1 MGFKYQ
7 YALTSVQF
15 DSSYENAI
23 RFDTRAQQEEYF
35 KVSTLFANAKSVNF
49 DFGNLINTTL
59 VVKVK
64 KAPMELMGFN
74 YLILKDL
81 NENPTHKYVYF
92 FIDKVEYISGGDNDS
107 ETTIRLD
114 LTMDVLNT
122 YMLDIA
128 WDNGALIERASLDR
142 WDKVGNYLHFNLKPD
157 SSFRL
162 DDEGEAKCSKVL
174 AKRENI
180 QVLTPEYES
189 NKEAYDWIA
198 QYVQCWE
205 YVFVDRNHDY
215 ILRKNDQS
223 GTFSLTERYFWNY
236 NMFSKNGS
244 VIIPDYGLMAFPIY
258 KDENHK
264 IRCHFKRN
272 SLQDVDDIYID
283 ISHDGLEGFRD
294 LNNDASYF
302 FGDKYGL
309 MCPLHLKDFTCKIDG
324 DNLIIE
330 GYVPNYPPYG
340 SDSSVNKIFS
350 RNYINCA
357 QTVDNGYK
365 LHGSTIASG
374 RDWFFKGVLIGGKA
388 TPDIPS
394 ETVKYSG
401 FGSPSLYTSNGLIN
415 ASSRYTRAC
424 PRLYSSNYSSVNI
437 KCVGDEVEYS
447 WMDLIAK
454 HNGEWD
460 DGTFSLLYT
469 EVIQPEITKYY
480 VRIKAP
486 YGVYI
491 ESSNYN
497 YSGLVSTAD
506 TSIAIVNSAYA
517 EFLANNKNYWLM
529 SFANALGGGVGG
541 LLDAYHPG
549 HPTESITTTTR
560 DLKAKGGK
568 FRSPTTGR
576 FVGMDSPERPLVGT
590 GFGRTITKTI
600 DKPAW
605 TDWTSIANYGIEVA
619 SNILNTAFTIDNVK
633 ASPSNM
639 KNSTGNGYFT
649 YYTTGF
655 GLYVEAYRALDIDLD
670 RCYQYHYMYGYK
682 YGKFGNVNDFM
693 NIRHYFNYI
702 QADLQNITGKI
713 GYNIPNQ
720 VRDEIKHIFGQGV
733 RLWNVS
739 DKMFDYEVEN
749 YERSLE

>member
-23 RFDTRAQQEEYF
+23 RFDSRAQQEEYF

-59 VVKVK
+59 VVKIK

-92 FIDKVEYISGGDNDS
+92 FIDNVEYISGGDNDS

-114 LTMDVLNT
+114 LTMDVINT

-128 WDNGALIERASLDR
+128 FDDGALIERASLDR
-142 WDKVGNYLHFNLKPD
+142 WLWDKKSDYLYFNFQSQSP
-157 SSFRL
+157 FRL
-162 DDEGEAKCSKVL
+162 DDEGEPKCSKVL
-174 AKRENI
+174 INRENL
-180 QVLTPEYES
+180 QVLSPEYSS
-189 NKEAYDWIA
+189 NRVAYDWIN

-205 YVFVDRNHDY
+205 YVFLDKNHDY
-215 ILRKNDQS
+215 KYRNLY
-223 GTFSLTERYFWNY
+223 GTDSSVGSHPVLSERYYLNY
-236 NMFSKNGS
+236 NMISKEGS
-244 VIIPDYGLMAFPIY
+244 CTIPDYGLLTIPIY
-258 KDENHK
+258 KDQNHK
-264 IRCHFKRN
+264 IVCHFRI
-272 SLQDVDDIYID
+272 DTHDIYTEV
-283 ISHDGLEGFRD
+283 SHDGLAAFRD

-309 MCPLHLKDFTCKIDG
+309 MCPFQLKGFTCRIDG
-324 DNLIIE
+324 NNLVIE
-330 GYVPNYPPYG
+330 GDPSGGIVG
-340 SDSSVNKIFS
+340 TGVQFFTKD
-350 RNYINCA
+350 YINCLP
-357 QTVDNGYK
+357 TYK
-365 LHGSTIASG
+365 NNNYNY
-374 RDWFFKGVLIGGKA
+374 RGVFIGGRGY
-388 TPDIPS
+388 PDIPS
-394 ETVKYSG
+394 ETSKYSG
-401 FGSPSLYTSNGLIN
+401 KGFYNGISRNELISGTGYGIHE
-415 ASSRYTRAC
+415 AMC
-424 PRLYSSNYSSVNI
+424 PRLFSSNYSSVAI

-447 WMDLIAK
+447 WMDLAGWIIK
-454 HNGEWD
+454 EQKYG
-460 DGTFSLLYT
+460 DGKFSLLYT

-491 ESSNYN
+491 EDSNYN

-541 LLDAYHPG
+541 LLDAYHPA
-549 HPTESITTTTR
+549 HPTETIDTITR
-560 DLKAKGGK
+560 DLKSKGGR
-568 FRSPTTGR
+568 FRSPKTGR

-590 GFGRTITKTI
+590 GFGREVTKTI
-600 DKPAW
+600 TKPAW
-605 TDWTSIANYGIEVA
+605 TDWSSVAGYGIKVA
-619 SNILNTAFTIDNVK
+619 TGVLNSAFTIANVK

-655 GLYVEAYRALDIDLD
+655 GLYVEAYMALDIDID
-670 RCYQYHYMYGYK
+670 RCCQYHHMYGYK
-682 YGKFGNVNDFM
+682 YGKFGNVNDFI
-693 NIRHYFNYI
+693 NIRKYFNYI

-733 RLWNVS
+733 RFWNVT
-739 DKMFDYEVEN
+739 DHIFDYYETGNN

>member
-59 VVKVK
+59 VIKVK
-64 KAPMELMGFN
+64 KAPMELMGYN

-81 NENPTHKYVYF
+81 NQNPTHKYIYF

-107 ETTIRLD
+107 DTTIRLD

-128 WDNGALIERASLDR
+128 FDDGALIERASLDR
-142 WDKVGNYLHFNLKPD
+142 WDDTDHIFAYYNLEPD
-157 SSFRL
+157 SPFRL

-174 AKRENI
+174 INRENL
-180 QVLTPEYES
+180 QVLSSDYES
-189 NKEAYDWIA
+189 NKKAYDWIA

-205 YVFVDRNHDY
+205 YVFLDKNHDY
-215 ILRKNDQS
+215 AYLNFNTYAKIFLSQ
-223 GTFSLTERYFWNY
+223 RYYFNY
-236 NMFSKNGS
+236 NMFSKEGS
-244 VIIPDYGLMAFPIY
+244 GTIPDYGLLAVPIY

-264 IRCHFKRN
+264 IRCHFKKG
-272 SLQDVDDIYID
+272 VDDINID
-283 ISHDGLEGFRD
+283 VSHDGLVAFRN

-302 FGDKYGL
+302 FTDKYGL
-309 MCPLHLKDFTCKIDG
+309 MCPLHLKGFTCR
-324 DNLIIE
+324 IE
-330 GYVPNYPPYG
+330 GNNLVIEGDPNSDVG
-340 SDSSVNKIFS
+340 SFGSQFFS
-350 RNYINCA
+350 KNYINCL
-357 QTVDNGYK
+357 QTERYGTGNYNC
-365 LHGSTIASG
+365 
-374 RDWFFKGVLIGGKA
+374 KGVFIGGRA
-388 TPDIPS
+388 FPDVPS
-394 ETVKYSG
+394 ETAKYSG
-401 FGSPSLYTSNGLIN
+401 KGYKNKFSRFDLLHATSRDN
-415 ASSRYTRAC
+415 RAC
-424 PRLYSSNYSSVNI
+424 PRLLSSNYSSVAI

-447 WMDLIAK
+447 WMDLSGMRD
-454 HNGEWD
+454 NVWD
-460 DGTFSLLYT
+460 DGKFSLLYT

-491 ESSNYN
+491 EDSNYN

-541 LLDAYHPG
+541 LLDAYHPA
-549 HPTESITTTTR
+549 HPTETIHTITR
-560 DLKAKGGK
+560 DLKAKGGR

-590 GFGRTITKTI
+590 GFGREVTKTI
-600 DKPAW
+600 TKPAW
-605 TDWTSIANYGIEVA
+605 TDWTSVVSYGIGVA

-633 ASPSNM
+633 ASPSNL

-649 YYTTGF
+649 YYTSGF
-655 GLYVEAYRALDIDLD
+655 GLYVEAYEALGIDLD

-702 QADLQNITGKI
+702 QADLQNIAGKT

-739 DKMFDYEVEN
+739 DKMFNYDVEN

>member
-1 MGFKYQ
+1 MLMGFKYQ

-23 RFDTRAQQEEYF
+23 RFDNRAQQEEYF
-35 KVSTLFANAKSVNF
+35 NVSTLFANAKSVNF

-59 VVKVK
+59 VIKVK
-64 KAPMELMGFN
+64 KAPMELMGYN

-81 NENPTHKYVYF
+81 NQNPTHRYIYF

-107 ETTIRLD
+107 DTTIRLD

-142 WDKVGNYLHFNLKPD
+142 WDNGTSSSLFLNYNLEPD
-157 SSFRL
+157 SPFRL

-174 AKRENI
+174 INRENL
-180 QVLTPEYES
+180 QVLSSDYSS
-189 NKEAYDWIA
+189 NKAAYDWIN

-205 YVFVDRNHDY
+205 YVFLDKNHDY
-215 ILRKNDQS
+215 TYKNLYINQNPVLS
-223 GTFSLTERYFWNY
+223 KRYFFNY
-236 NMFSKNGS
+236 NMFSKEGS
-244 VIIPDYGLMAFPIY
+244 ITIPDYGLMAVPIY
-258 KDENHK
+258 KDQNHK
-264 IRCHFKRN
+264 IVCHF
-272 SLQDVDDIYID
+272 SVDNNDIYTEV
-283 ISHDGLEGFRD
+283 SHDGLVAFRN

-302 FGDKYGL
+302 FTDKYGL
-309 MCPLHLKDFTCKIDG
+309 MCPLHLKGFTCRIEGNNLVIDG
-324 DNLIIE
+324 EPSGGVVGTGVQFFTKD
-330 GYVPNYPPYG
+330 
-340 SDSSVNKIFS
+340 
-350 RNYINCA
+350 YINCL
-357 QTVDNGYK
+357 QTEKYGNYNY
-365 LHGSTIASG
+365 
-374 RDWFFKGVLIGGKA
+374 KGVFIGGKGY
-388 TPDIPS
+388 PDIPS
-394 ETVKYSG
+394 ETSKYSG
-401 FGSPSLYTSNGLIN
+401 RGYENQFLYASIRLATSRN
-415 ASSRYTRAC
+415 TRAC
-424 PRLYSSNYSSVNI
+424 PRLLSSNYSSVNI

-447 WMDLIAK
+447 WMDLSAK
-454 HNGEWD
+454 HNNKWD
-460 DGTFSLLYT
+460 DGKFSLLYT

-486 YGVYI
+486 YGVYTAD
-491 ESSNYN
+491 SNYN

-506 TSIAIVNSAYA
+506 TSVAIVNSAYA

-541 LLDAYHPG
+541 LLDAYHPA
-549 HPTESITTTTR
+549 HPTETIKTTTR

-568 FRSPTTGR
+568 FRSPTTGK

-590 GFGRTITKTI
+590 GFGREVTKTI
-600 DKPAW
+600 TKPAW
-605 TDWTSIANYGIEVA
+605 TDWTSVASYGVGVA
-619 SNILNTAFTIDNVK
+619 SNVLNSAFTIANVK

-655 GLYVEAYRALDIDLD
+655 GLYVEAYQALDIDLD

-682 YGKFGNVNDFM
+682 YGKFGNVNDFI
-693 NIRHYFNYI
+693 NIRKYFNYI

-739 DKMFDYEVEN
+739 DKMFNYDMEN

>member
-15 DSSYENAI
+15 DSSYENAV

-59 VVKVK
+59 VIKVK
-64 KAPMELMGFN
+64 KAPMELMGYN

-81 NENPTHKYVYF
+81 NQNPTHKYIYF

-107 ETTIRLD
+107 DTTIRLD

-128 WDNGALIERASLDR
+128 WDDGALIERASLDR
-142 WDKVGNYLHFNLKPD
+142 WDDTDNIFAYYNLEPD
-157 SSFRL
+157 SPFRL

-174 AKRENI
+174 INRENL
-180 QVLTPEYES
+180 QVLSSEYSS
-189 NKEAYDWIA
+189 NKKAYDWIN
-198 QYVQCWE
+198 QNVQCWE
-205 YVFVDRNHDY
+205 YVFLDKNHDY
-215 ILRKNDQS
+215 SYKNLYTIQNPVLS
-223 GTFSLTERYFWNY
+223 KRYFFNY
-236 NMFSKNGS
+236 NMFSKEGS
-244 VIIPDYGLMAFPIY
+244 VTIPDYGLLAVPIY
-258 KDENHK
+258 KDQNHK
-264 IRCHFKRN
+264 IVCHF
-272 SLQDVDDIYID
+272 SVDNNDIYTEV
-283 ISHDGLEGFRD
+283 SHDGLVAFRN

-302 FGDKYGL
+302 FIDKYGL
-309 MCPLHLKDFTCKIDG
+309 MCPLHLKGFTCRIEGNNLVIDG
-324 DNLIIE
+324 E
-330 GYVPNYPPYG
+330 P
-340 SDSSVNKIFS
+340 SDGVVATGVQFFTKD
-350 RNYINCA
+350 YINCL
-357 QTVDNGYK
+357 QTEKYGNYNY
-365 LHGSTIASG
+365 
-374 RDWFFKGVLIGGKA
+374 KGVFIGGKA

-394 ETVKYSG
+394 ETAKYSG
-401 FGSPSLYTSNGLIN
+401 KGFKNKFSRFDLLHTTSRN
-415 ASSRYTRAC
+415 TRAC
-424 PRLYSSNYSSVNI
+424 PRLLSSNYSSVNI

-447 WMDLIAK
+447 WMDLSGK
-454 HNGEWD
+454 RDNVWD
-460 DGTFSLLYT
+460 DGKFSLLYT

-491 ESSNYN
+491 EDSNYN

-541 LLDAYHPG
+541 LLDAYHPD
-549 HPTESITTTTR
+549 HPIETIDTITR
-560 DLKAKGGK
+560 DLKAKGGR
-568 FRSPTTGR
+568 FRSPKTGR
-576 FVGMDSPERPLVGT
+576 FVGMDSPERPLIGT
-590 GFGRTITKTI
+590 GFGREVTKTI
-600 DKPAW
+600 TKPAW
-605 TDWTSIANYGIEVA
+605 TDWTSVAGYGIKVA
-619 SNILNTAFTIDNVK
+619 TGVLNSAFTIANVK

-702 QADLQNITGKI
+702 QADLQNITGKT

-739 DKMFDYEVEN
+739 DKMFDYDVEN

>member
-59 VVKVK
+59 VIKVK
-64 KAPMELMGFN
+64 KAPMELMGYN

-81 NENPTHKYVYF
+81 NQNPTHKYIYF

-107 ETTIRLD
+107 DTTIRLD

-128 WDNGALIERASLDR
+128 WDDGALIERASLDR
-142 WDKVGNYLHFNLKPD
+142 WLWDKKTDYLYYNFQSGSP
-157 SSFRL
+157 FRL

-174 AKRENI
+174 INRENL
-180 QVLTPEYES
+180 QVLSSEYSS
-189 NKEAYDWIA
+189 NKEAYDWIN
-198 QYVQCWE
+198 QNVQCWE
-205 YVFVDRNHDY
+205 YVFLDKNHEY
-215 ILRKNDQS
+215 YYRTYTQS
-223 GTFSLTERYFWNY
+223 GNATMAGQTWLLNY
-236 NMFSKNGS
+236 NMFSKEGS
-244 VIIPDYGLMAFPIY
+244 VTIPDYGLMAVPIY
-258 KDENHK
+258 KDQYHK
-264 IRCHFKRN
+264 IRCHFKKSN
-272 SLQDVDDIYID
+272 FDIYINV
-283 ISHDGLEGFRD
+283 SHDGLIAFRN

-302 FGDKYGL
+302 FTDKYGL
-309 MCPLHLKDFTCKIDG
+309 MCPLHLDGITCKIVGND
-324 DNLIIE
+324 LVIE
-330 GYVPNYPPYG
+330 GNPVGPAIGGNVMFSSNYL
-340 SDSSVNKIFS
+340 
-350 RNYINCA
+350 NCM
-357 QTVDNGYK
+357 QTEDNGWTSSSY
-365 LHGSTIASG
+365 T
-374 RDWFFKGVLIGGKA
+374 FKGVFIGGRA
-388 TPDIPS
+388 FPDIPS
-394 ETVKYSG
+394 ETAKYSG
-401 FGSPSLYTSNGLIN
+401 KGFTNGISRKELISNPG
-415 ASSRYTRAC
+415 YGTPEGMC
-424 PRLYSSNYSSVNI
+424 PRLYSSNYSSVVV
-437 KCVGDEVEYS
+437 KCVGDEIEYS
-447 WMDLIAK
+447 WMDLGGWIIK
-454 HNGEWD
+454 EQKYG
-460 DGTFSLLYT
+460 DGKFSLLYT

-491 ESSNYN
+491 EDSNYN

-517 EFLANNKNYWLM
+517 QFLANNKNYWLM
-529 SFANALGGGVGG
+529 SFANALGGGVSG

-568 FRSPTTGR
+568 FRSPTTGK

-590 GFGRTITKTI
+590 GFGRDVTKTI
-600 DKPAW
+600 TKPAW
-605 TDWTSIANYGIEVA
+605 TDWTSVASYGVGVA
-619 SNILNTAFTIDNVK
+619 SNVLNSAFTISNVK
-633 ASPSNM
+633 ASPSNI

-655 GLYVEAYRALDIDLD
+655 GLYVEAYQALDIDID
-670 RCYQYHYMYGYK
+670 RCCQYHHMYGYK
-682 YGKFGNVNDFM
+682 YGKFGNVNDFI
-693 NIRHYFNYI
+693 NIRKYFNYV

-733 RLWNVS
+733 RFWNVT
-739 DKMFDYEVEN
+739 DHMFDFYETGNN

>member
-81 NENPTHKYVYF
+81 NQNPTHRYVYF

-107 ETTIRLD
+107 DTTIRLD

-142 WDKVGNYLHFNLKPD
+142 WDNINGYLYYNLKPD
-157 SSFRL
+157 SPFRL

-174 AKRENI
+174 INRENL
-180 QVLTPEYES
+180 QVLSSDYDISSVTSLY
-189 NKEAYDWIA
+189 YDWINE
-198 QYVQCWE
+198 YVQCWE
-205 YVFVDRNHDY
+205 YVFLDKNHSY
-215 ILRKNDQS
+215 
-223 GTFSLTERYFWNY
+223 TFKSPFQNTNANMDGQLYLLNY
-236 NMFSKNGS
+236 NMFSKEG
-244 VIIPDYGLMAFPIY
+244 VDTIPDYGLLAVPIY
-258 KDENHK
+258 KDQNHK
-264 IRCHFKRN
+264 IRCHFKTGDN
-272 SLQDVDDIYID
+272 KDIYID
-283 ISHDGLEGFRD
+283 VSHDGLSAFRA
-294 LNNDASYF
+294 LNNDVSYF

-309 MCPLHLKDFTCKIDG
+309 MCPLHLEGITCSIVG
-324 DNLIIE
+324 DNLVIE
-330 GYVPNYPPYG
+330 GDPSTN
-340 SDSSVNKIFS
+340 NLFTNNAMFS
-350 RNYINCA
+350 KNYIHCM
-357 QTVDNGYK
+357 QTENNDFDTHSYY
-365 LHGSTIASG
+365 
-374 RDWFFKGVLIGGKA
+374 FKGVFIGGRSF
-388 TPDIPS
+388 PDIPS
-394 ETVKYSG
+394 KTSQYSG
-401 FGSPSLYTSNGLIN
+401 KGYYSPVISQFSLVN
-415 ASSRYTRAC
+415 ATSRYTRAC
-424 PRLYSSNYSSVNI
+424 PRLLSSNYSGVVV
-437 KCVGDEVEYS
+437 KCVGDELEYS
-447 WMDLIAK
+447 WMDLSAK
-454 HNGEWD
+454 HDNKWD
-460 DGTFSLLYT
+460 DGKFSLLYT

-491 ESSNYN
+491 EDSNYN

-529 SFANALGGGVGG
+529 SFANALGGGVSG
-541 LLDAYHPG
+541 LLDAYHPA
-549 HPTESITTTTR
+549 HPIETIETTSR
-560 DLKAKGGK
+560 DLKAKGGR
-568 FRSPTTGR
+568 FRSPTTGK

-590 GFGRTITKTI
+590 GFGRDVTKTI
-600 DKPAW
+600 TKPAW
-605 TDWTSIANYGIEVA
+605 TDWTSVASYGVGVA
-619 SNILNTAFTIDNVK
+619 SNVLNSAFTIANVK

-655 GLYVEAYRALDIDLD
+655 GLYVEAYSALDIDLD

-693 NIRHYFNYI
+693 NIRHYFNYV
-702 QADLQNITGKI
+702 QADLQNITGKT

-739 DKMFDYEVEN
+739 DKMFDYDVEN

>member
-64 KAPMELMGFN
+64 KAPMELMGYN

-81 NENPTHKYVYF
+81 NQNPTHRYIYF
-92 FIDKVEYISGGDNDS
+92 FIDKVEYISGGDNVSD
-107 ETTIRLD
+107 TTIRLD

-142 WDKVGNYLHFNLKPD
+142 WDNINGYLYYNLKPD
-157 SSFRL
+157 SPFRL

-174 AKRENI
+174 INRENL
-180 QVLTPEYES
+180 QVLNSDYDISSGTS
-189 NKEAYDWIA
+189 LWYDWIN

-205 YVFVDRNHDY
+205 YVFLDKNHQY
-215 ILRKNDQS
+215 AYRATTQNAHNNLSQAW
-223 GTFSLTERYFWNY
+223 LLNY
-236 NMFSKNGS
+236 NMFSKEGTDT
-244 VIIPDYGLMAFPIY
+244 IPDYGLLVVPIY
-258 KDENHK
+258 KDPNHK
-264 IRCHFKRN
+264 IRCHFKYGN
-272 SLQDVDDIYID
+272 KDIYID
-283 ISHDGLEGFRD
+283 VSHDGLSAFRGA
-294 LNNDASYF
+294 NNDASYF

-309 MCPLHLKDFTCKIDG
+309 MCPLYLEGTTCSIEG

-330 GYVPNYPPYG
+330 GDP
-340 SDSSVNKIFS
+340 SDTNPVTSTAIFTK
-350 RNYINCA
+350 NYINCM
-357 QTVDNGYK
+357 QTEDNGYT
-365 LHGSTIASG
+365 STSYS
-374 RDWFFKGVLIGGKA
+374 FKGIFIGGRA
-388 TPDIPS
+388 FPDIPS
-394 ETVKYSG
+394 KTAQYSG
-401 FGSPSLYTSNGLIN
+401 KGYYSPVISQFSLVN
-415 ASSRYTRAC
+415 ATSRYTRAC
-424 PRLYSSNYSSVNI
+424 PRLLSSNYSGVVI
-437 KCVGDEVEYS
+437 KCVGDELEYS
-447 WMDLIAK
+447 WLDLSAK
-454 HNGEWD
+454 HNDKWD
-460 DGTFSLLYT
+460 DGKFSLLYT

-491 ESSNYN
+491 EDSNYN

-529 SFANALGGGVGG
+529 SFANALGGGVSG
-541 LLDAYHPG
+541 LLDAYHPA
-549 HPTESITTTTR
+549 HPTETIETTTR

-568 FRSPTTGR
+568 FRSPTTGK

-590 GFGRTITKTI
+590 GFGRDVTKTI
-600 DKPAW
+600 TKPAW
-605 TDWTSIANYGIEVA
+605 TDWTSVASYGVGVA
-619 SNILNTAFTIDNVK
+619 SNVFNSAFTIANVK

-655 GLYVEAYRALDIDLD
+655 GLYVEAYSALDIDLD

-682 YGKFGNVNDFM
+682 YGKFGNINDFM

>member
-59 VVKVK
+59 VIKVK
-64 KAPMELMGFN
+64 KSPMELMGYN

-81 NENPTHKYVYF
+81 NVNPTHKYIYF

-107 ETTIRLD
+107 DTTIRLD

-142 WDKVGNYLHFNLKPD
+142 WDKVGGVLHFNLDFD
-157 SSFRL
+157 SPFRL
-162 DDEGEAKCSKVL
+162 DDEGEAKCSKIL
-174 AKRENI
+174 QNRENLR
-180 QVLTPEYES
+180 VLSSDYKS
-189 NKEAYDWIA
+189 NKEVYDWIA

-205 YVFVDRNHDY
+205 YVFIDRKHDY
-215 ILRKNDQS
+215 TLRKNDQS
-223 GTFSLTERYFWNY
+223 GTFSLTDRYFLNY
-236 NMFSKNGS
+236 NMFSREGS
-244 VIIPDYGLMAFPIY
+244 SIIPDYGLLSFPIY
-258 KDENHK
+258 KDQKHK
-264 IRCHFKRN
+264 IRCHFKRF
-272 SLQDVDDIYID
+272 STYDVDDIYIEV
-283 ISHDGLEGFRD
+283 SHDGLEGFRS

-309 MCPLHLKDFTCKIDG
+309 MCPLHLKDFTCKIEG
-324 DNLIIE
+324 DNLTIE
-330 GYVPNYPPYG
+330 GYVPMYAPYD
-340 SDSSVNKIFS
+340 SASSVNRIFT
-350 RNYINCA
+350 RNYLNCA
-357 QTVDNGYK
+357 QTADNGYK
-365 LHGSTIASG
+365 FHGNTLATG
-374 RDWFFKGVLIGGKA
+374 RDWFFKGVFIGGKSF
-388 TPDIPS
+388 PDIPS
-394 ETVKYSG
+394 ETTKYSG
-401 FGSPSLYTSNGLIN
+401 FTSPGIYYPELLIN
-415 ASSRYTRAC
+415 ASSRDISAC
-424 PRLYSSNYSSVNI
+424 PRLYSSNYSSVVI

-454 HNGEWD
+454 RNGEWD
-460 DGTFSLLYT
+460 DGAFSLLYT

-486 YGVYI
+486 RGVYS
-491 ESSNYN
+491 EASNYN

-529 SFANALGGGVGG
+529 SFANALGGGAGG

-568 FRSPTTGR
+568 FRSSTTGK

-590 GFGRTITKTI
+590 GFGRDVTKTI
-600 DKPAW
+600 TKPAW
-605 TDWTSIANYGIEVA
+605 TDWTSVVSYGIGVA
-619 SNILNTAFTIDNVK
+619 ANLLNSAFTISNVK

-655 GLYVEAYRALDIDLD
+655 GLYVEAYQAMRIDLA
-670 RCYQYHYMYGYK
+670 RGYQYHYMYGYK
-682 YGKFGNVNDFM
+682 YGKFGNVGDFM

-702 QADLQNITGKI
+702 QADLQNITGKT

-739 DKMFDYEVEN
+739 DRMFDYEVEN
-749 YERSLE
+749 YERNLE

>member
-92 FIDKVEYISGGDNDS
+92 FIDKVEYISGGDNVSD
-107 ETTIRLD
+107 TTIRLD

-142 WDKVGNYLHFNLKPD
+142 WDNTDNIFAYYNLGPD
-157 SSFRL
+157 SPFRL

-174 AKRENI
+174 INRENL
-180 QVLTPEYES
+180 QVLGSAYSS
-189 NKEAYDWIA
+189 NKEAYDWIN
-198 QYVQCWE
+198 QNVQCWE
-205 YVFVDRNHDY
+205 YVFVDKNHGY
-215 ILRKNDQS
+215 KYVSASHSNDD
-223 GTFSLTERYFWNY
+223 GATLTSLWLLNY
-236 NMFSKNGS
+236 NMFSKQGTDT
-244 VIIPDYGLMAFPIY
+244 IPDYGLLAIPIY

-264 IRCHFKRN
+264 IRCHFKIN
-272 SLQDVDDIYID
+272 AFDINIDV
-283 ISHDGLEGFRD
+283 SHDGLSAFRYR
-294 LNNDASYF
+294 NNDASYF

-309 MCPLHLKDFTCKIDG
+309 MCPLHLEGITCRIDG
-324 DNLIIE
+324 NYLILE
-330 GYVPNYPPYG
+330 GDGVDA
-340 SDSSVNKIFS
+340 SFDEKIFS
-350 RNYINCA
+350 KNYINCM
-357 QTVDNGYK
+357 QTEHNG
-365 LHGSTIASG
+365 GSA
-374 RDWFFKGVLIGGKA
+374 DQFVYYYKGVFIGGRA
-388 TPDIPS
+388 FPDIPS
-394 ETVKYSG
+394 ETAKYSG
-401 FGSPSLYTSNGLIN
+401 KGYKNKFSRFDLKHATSRDN
-415 ASSRYTRAC
+415 RAC
-424 PRLYSSNYSSVNI
+424 PRLLSSNYSSVNI

-447 WMDLIAK
+447 WMDLSGSRD
-454 HNGEWD
+454 NVWD
-460 DGTFSLLYT
+460 DGKFSLLYT

-491 ESSNYN
+491 EDSNYN

-590 GFGRTITKTI
+590 GYGSTITKTI
-600 DKPAW
+600 NKPAW
-605 TDWTSIANYGIEVA
+605 TDWTSVASYGIGVA

>member
-81 NENPTHKYVYF
+81 NQNPTHRYVYF

-107 ETTIRLD
+107 DTTIRLD

-142 WDKVGNYLHFNLKPD
+142 WDKGGTNFYLYYNLGPD
-157 SSFRL
+157 SPFRL

-174 AKRENI
+174 INRENL
-180 QVLTPEYES
+180 QVLSSQYSS
-189 NKEAYDWIA
+189 NKEAYDWIN
-198 QYVQCWE
+198 QNVQCWE
-205 YVFVDRNHDY
+205 YVFLD
-215 ILRKNDQS
+215 KNQTYAFPNFNTDDIVYLQGS
-223 GTFSLTERYFWNY
+223 SRFYWNY
-236 NMFSKNGS
+236 NMFSKEGS
-244 VIIPDYGLMAFPIY
+244 CTIPDYGLLTIPIY
-258 KDENHK
+258 KDQNHK
-264 IRCHFKRN
+264 IICRFNVKAEGN
-272 SLQDVDDIYID
+272 INVVVNIEV
-283 ISHDGLEGFRD
+283 SHDGLAAFRNH
-294 LNNDASYF
+294 NNDATYF
-302 FGDKYGL
+302 FADKYGL
-309 MCPLHLKDFTCKIDG
+309 MCPLLLDGFTCKIEG
-324 DNLIIE
+324 NNLVIE
-330 GYVPNYPPYG
+330 GDPNTPYG
-340 SDSSVNKIFS
+340 FLGNQFFS
-350 RNYINCA
+350 KNYINCL
-357 QTVDNGYK
+357 QTEK
-365 LHGSTIASG
+365 ISG
-374 RDWFFKGVLIGGKA
+374 KKYDCKGVFIGGKA

-394 ETVKYSG
+394 ETAKYSG
-401 FGSPSLYTSNGLIN
+401 LGYENQFLQASIRLATSRN
-415 ASSRYTRAC
+415 TRAC
-424 PRLYSSNYSSVNI
+424 PRLLSSNYSSVNI
-437 KCVGDEVEYS
+437 KCVGDELEYS
-447 WMDLIAK
+447 WMDLSAK
-454 HNGEWD
+454 HNNKWD
-460 DGTFSLLYT
+460 NGKFSLLYT

-491 ESSNYN
+491 EDSNYN

-506 TSIAIVNSAYA
+506 TSIAIVNSTYA

-529 SFANALGGGVGG
+529 SFANALGGGVSG

-549 HPTESITTTTR
+549 HPTETIDTITR
-560 DLKAKGGK
+560 DLKAKGGR
-568 FRSPTTGR
+568 FRSPKTGR

-590 GFGRTITKTI
+590 GFGREVTKTI
-600 DKPAW
+600 TKPAW
-605 TDWTSIANYGIEVA
+605 TDWTSVASYGINVA
-619 SNILNTAFTIDNVK
+619 TGVLNSAFTIDNVK

-693 NIRHYFNYI
+693 NIRHYFNYV
-702 QADLQNITGKI
+702 QADLQNITGKT

-739 DKMFDYEVEN
+739 DKMFDYDVEN

>member
-35 KVSTLFANAKSVNF
+35 NVSTLFANAKSVNF

-59 VVKVK
+59 VIKVK

-81 NENPTHKYVYF
+81 NQNPTHRYIYF
-92 FIDKVEYISGGDNDS
+92 FIDNVEYISGGDNDS
-107 ETTIRLD
+107 DTTIRLD

-128 WDNGALIERASLDR
+128 WDDGALIERASLDR
-142 WDKVGNYLHFNLKPD
+142 WDKIGVYLHFNLKPD
-157 SSFRL
+157 SPFRL

-174 AKRENI
+174 INRENL
-180 QVLTPEYES
+180 QVLGSDYSS
-189 NKEAYDWIA
+189 NKEAYDWIN

-205 YVFVDRNHDY
+205 YVFLDKNHDY
-215 ILRKNDQS
+215 SYRNFDTYASMFLSQ
-223 GTFSLTERYFWNY
+223 RYYFNY
-236 NMFSKNGS
+236 NMFSKEGS
-244 VIIPDYGLMAFPIY
+244 NTIPDYGLLAVPIY
-258 KDENHK
+258 NDKNHK
-264 IRCHFKRN
+264 IRCHFKKGVTDIN
-272 SLQDVDDIYID
+272 IDV
-283 ISHDGLEGFRD
+283 SHDGLAGFRN

-302 FGDKYGL
+302 FADKYGL
-309 MCPLHLKDFTCKIDG
+309 MCPLHLKGFTCR
-324 DNLIIE
+324 IE
-330 GYVPNYPPYG
+330 GNNLVIEGEPNTESG
-340 SDSSVNKIFS
+340 SFGSQFFS
-350 RNYINCA
+350 KNYINCL
-357 QTVDNGYK
+357 QTELVEGDNQHRYC
-365 LHGSTIASG
+365 
-374 RDWFFKGVLIGGKA
+374 KGVFIGGIGY
-388 TPDIPS
+388 PDIPS

-401 FGSPSLYTSNGLIN
+401 KGYEDTVYTKFAIVQ
-415 ASSRYTRAC
+415 ASSRWTRAC
-424 PRLYSSNYSSVNI
+424 PRLLSSNYSSVNI

-447 WMDLIAK
+447 WMDLSAK
-454 HNGEWD
+454 HNDKWD
-460 DGTFSLLYT
+460 DGRFSLLYT

-486 YGVYI
+486 YGVYV
-491 ESSNYN
+491 EDSNYN

-541 LLDAYHPG
+541 LLDAYHPA
-549 HPTESITTTTR
+549 HPIASITTTTR

-568 FRSPTTGR
+568 YRSPKTGR
-576 FVGMDSPERPLVGT
+576 FVGMDSPERPLVAT
-590 GFGRTITKTI
+590 GFGREVAKTIT
-600 DKPAW
+600 KPAW
-605 TDWTSIANYGIEVA
+605 TDWTSVASYGIGVA
-619 SNILNTAFTIDNVK
+619 SNVLNSAFTIDNVK

-702 QADLQNITGKI
+702 QADLQNITGKT

-739 DKMFDYEVEN
+739 DKMFNYDMEN

>member
-35 KVSTLFANAKSVNF
+35 KVSTLFANAKNVNF

-59 VVKVK
+59 VIKVK
-64 KAPMELMGFN
+64 KSPMELMGYN

-81 NENPTHKYVYF
+81 NPNPTHRYIYF

-107 ETTIRLD
+107 DTTIRLD

-128 WDNGALIERASLDR
+128 WDNGALIERASLNR
-142 WDKVGNYLHFNLKPD
+142 WDDTGGGLYYNLKPD
-157 SSFRL
+157 SPFRL
-162 DDEGEAKCSKVL
+162 DDEGEPKCSKVL
-174 AKRENI
+174 IHRENL
-180 QVLTPEYES
+180 QVLSSQYSS
-189 NKEAYDWIA
+189 NKEAYDWIN

-205 YVFVDRNHDY
+205 YVFLDKNHAY
-215 ILRKNDQS
+215 TYKNLYVNQNPVLS
-223 GTFSLTERYFWNY
+223 KTYFFNY
-236 NMFSKNGS
+236 NMFSKEGS
-244 VIIPDYGLMAFPIY
+244 CTIPDYGLLAVPIY
-258 KDENHK
+258 KDQNHK
-264 IRCHFKRN
+264 IVCHFKIDN
-272 SLQDVDDIYID
+272 HDIYTEV
-283 ISHDGLEGFRD
+283 SHDGLVAFRN

-302 FGDKYGL
+302 FADKYGV
-309 MCPLHLKDFTCKIDG
+309 MCPLHLKGFTCRIEGNNLVIDG
-324 DNLIIE
+324 E
-330 GYVPNYPPYG
+330 P
-340 SDSSVNKIFS
+340 SDGVVATGVQFFTKG
-350 RNYINCA
+350 YINCL
-357 QTVDNGYK
+357 QTEKYANYNY
-365 LHGSTIASG
+365 
-374 RDWFFKGVLIGGKA
+374 KGVFIGGRA
-388 TPDIPS
+388 FPDIPS
-394 ETVKYSG
+394 ETAKYSG
-401 FGSPSLYTSNGLIN
+401 SGYPKPYFKYQFLNADSNV
-415 ASSRYTRAC
+415 YTRAC
-424 PRLYSSNYSSVNI
+424 PRLLSSNYSSVVV
-437 KCVGDEVEYS
+437 KCVGDELEYS
-447 WMDLIAK
+447 WMDLSGK
-454 HNGEWD
+454 RDNLWE
-460 DGTFSLLYT
+460 DGKFSLLYT

-486 YGVYI
+486 YGVYTADT
-491 ESSNYN
+491 NYN

-541 LLDAYHPG
+541 LLDAYHPA
-549 HPTESITTTTR
+549 HPIETIDTITR

-576 FVGMDSPERPLVGT
+576 FVGMDSSERPLVGT
-590 GFGRTITKTI
+590 GLGREVTKTI
-600 DKPAW
+600 TKPAW
-605 TDWTSIANYGIEVA
+605 TDWTSVAGYGIKVA
-619 SNILNTAFTIDNVK
+619 TGVLNSAFTIANIK

-655 GLYVEAYRALDIDLD
+655 GLYVEAYQALDIDLD
-670 RCYQYHYMYGYK
+670 RCYQYHFMYGYK
-682 YGKFGNVNDFM
+682 YGKFGNVNYFM
-693 NIRHYFNYI
+693 NIRHYFNYV
-702 QADLQNITGKI
+702 QADLQNITGKT

-739 DKMFDYEVEN
+739 DKMFDYDVEN

>member
-1 MGFKYQ
+1 MLMGFKYQ
-7 YALTSVQF
+7 YALTSVPF

-23 RFDTRAQQEEYF
+23 RFDSRAQQEEYF
-35 KVSTLFANAKSVNF
+35 KVSTLFVNAKSVNF

-81 NENPTHKYVYF
+81 NQNPTHKYIYF

-107 ETTIRLD
+107 DTTIRLD

-128 WDNGALIERASLDR
+128 FDDGALIERASLDR
-142 WDKVGNYLHFNLKPD
+142 WDDTDNIFVYYNLEPD

-174 AKRENI
+174 INRENL
-180 QVLTPEYES
+180 QVLSSEYSS
-189 NKEAYDWIA
+189 NKKAYDWIN
-198 QYVQCWE
+198 QNVQCWE
-205 YVFVDRNHDY
+205 YVFLDKNHDY
-215 ILRKNDQS
+215 TYKNLYIGQKPV
-223 GTFSLTERYFWNY
+223 LNRRYFLNY
-236 NMFSKNGS
+236 NMFSKEGS
-244 VIIPDYGLMAFPIY
+244 VTIPDYGLMAVPIY
-258 KDENHK
+258 KDQNHK
-264 IRCHFKRN
+264 IVCHF
-272 SLQDVDDIYID
+272 SVDNNDIYTEV
-283 ISHDGLEGFRD
+283 SHDGLDAFRN

-302 FGDKYGL
+302 FTDKYGL
-309 MCPLHLKDFTCKIDG
+309 MCPLHLKGFTCRIEGNNLVIDG
-324 DNLIIE
+324 EPSGGVE
-330 GYVPNYPPYG
+330 GTGVQFFTK
-340 SDSSVNKIFS
+340 DF
-350 RNYINCA
+350 INCL
-357 QTVDNGYK
+357 QTEKYGDYNY
-365 LHGSTIASG
+365 
-374 RDWFFKGVLIGGKA
+374 RGVFIGGRA
-388 TPDIPS
+388 FPDIPS
-394 ETVKYSG
+394 ETAKYSG
-401 FGSPSLYTSNGLIN
+401 KGYKNKFSRSDLIYATSRN
-415 ASSRYTRAC
+415 TRAC
-424 PRLYSSNYSSVNI
+424 PRLLSSNYSSVNI

-447 WMDLIAK
+447 WMDLSGMRD
-454 HNGEWD
+454 NVWD
-460 DGTFSLLYT
+460 DGKFSLLYT

-491 ESSNYN
+491 EDSNYN
-497 YSGLVSTAD
+497 YSGLISTAD

-529 SFANALGGGVGG
+529 SFANALGGGVSG
-541 LLDAYHPG
+541 LLDAYHPA
-549 HPTESITTTTR
+549 HPFETIDTITR
-560 DLKAKGGK
+560 DLKAKGGR
-568 FRSPTTGR
+568 FRSPKTGR

-590 GFGRTITKTI
+590 GFGREVTKTI
-600 DKPAW
+600 TKPAW
-605 TDWTSIANYGIEVA
+605 TDWTSVASYGINVA
-619 SNILNTAFTIDNVK
+619 TGVLNSAFTIDNVK

-639 KNSTGNGYFT
+639 RNSTGNGYFT

-655 GLYVEAYRALDIDLD
+655 GLYVEAYQALDIDLD

-702 QADLQNITGKI
+702 QADLQNVTGKT

-739 DKMFDYEVEN
+739 DKMFNYDVEN
-749 YERSLE
+749 YERRLK

>member
-107 ETTIRLD
+107 DTTIRLD

-128 WDNGALIERASLDR
+128 WDNDALIERASLDR
-142 WDKVGNYLHFNLKPD
+142 WDKVGNNLYFNLKPD

-174 AKRENI
+174 INRENL
-180 QVLTPEYES
+180 QVLSSQYSS
-189 NKEAYDWIA
+189 NHYAYDWIN

-205 YVFVDRNHDY
+205 YVFLDKNHSY
-215 ILRKNDQS
+215 
-223 GTFSLTERYFWNY
+223 TFKSPFQNTGANMDGQLYLLNY
-236 NMFSKNGS
+236 NMFSKQGVNT
-244 VIIPDYGLMAFPIY
+244 VPDYGLLAVPIY
-258 KDENHK
+258 KDQNHK
-264 IRCHFKRN
+264 IRCHFKTG
-272 SLQDVDDIYID
+272 DADIYID
-283 ISHDGLEGFRD
+283 VSHDGLSAFRN

-309 MCPLHLKDFTCKIDG
+309 MCPLHLDGITCSIVG
-324 DNLIIE
+324 DNLVIE
-330 GYVPNYPPYG
+330 GDPSTTNPFT
-340 SDSSVNKIFS
+340 NNAMFS
-350 RNYINCA
+350 KNYINCM
-357 QTVDNGYK
+357 QTENNGFDTHSYY
-365 LHGSTIASG
+365 
-374 RDWFFKGVLIGGKA
+374 FKGVFIGGRA
-388 TPDIPS
+388 FPDIPS
-394 ETVKYSG
+394 ETAKYSG
-401 FGSPSLYTSNGLIN
+401 IGYPTPYTPNELIG
-415 ASSRYTRAC
+415 SSRWNRAC
-424 PRLYSSNYSSVNI
+424 PRLLSSNYSSVNI
-437 KCVGDEVEYS
+437 KCVGDELEYS
-447 WMDLIAK
+447 WMDLSGK
-454 HNGEWD
+454 RGNKWD
-460 DGTFSLLYT
+460 DGKFSLLYT

-486 YGVYI
+486 YGVYTLDT
-491 ESSNYN
+491 NYN

-517 EFLANNKNYWLM
+517 EFLANNKNFWLM
-529 SFANALGGGVGG
+529 SFANALGGGVSG
-541 LLDAYHPG
+541 LLDAYHPA
-549 HPTESITTTTR
+549 HPTKTIDTITR

-590 GFGRTITKTI
+590 GFGREVSKTIT
-600 DKPAW
+600 KPAW
-605 TDWTSIANYGIEVA
+605 TDWTSVAGYGIEVA
-619 SNILNTAFTIDNVK
+619 SNVLNSAFTIANVK

-655 GLYVEAYRALDIDLD
+655 GLYVEAYSALDIDLD

>member
-1 MGFKYQ
+1 MLMGFKYQ
-7 YALTSVQF
+7 YALTSVPF

-23 RFDTRAQQEEYF
+23 RFDSRAQQEEYF
-35 KVSTLFANAKSVNF
+35 KVSTLFVNAKSVNF

-81 NENPTHKYVYF
+81 NQNPTHKYIYF

-107 ETTIRLD
+107 DTTIRLD

-128 WDNGALIERASLDR
+128 FDDGALIERASLDR
-142 WDKVGNYLHFNLKPD
+142 WDDTDSIFVYYNLEPD

-174 AKRENI
+174 INRENL
-180 QVLTPEYES
+180 QVLSSEYSS
-189 NKEAYDWIA
+189 NKKAYDWIN

-205 YVFVDRNHDY
+205 YVFLDRNHDY
-215 ILRKNDQS
+215 TYKNLYINRNPVLS
-223 GTFSLTERYFWNY
+223 KRYFFNY
-236 NMFSKNGS
+236 NMFSKEGNTT
-244 VIIPDYGLMAFPIY
+244 IPDYGFMAVPIY
-258 KDENHK
+258 KDQNHK
-264 IRCHFKRN
+264 IVCHFR
-272 SLQDVDDIYID
+272 VDNNDIYTEV
-283 ISHDGLEGFRD
+283 SHDGLNAFRI

-302 FGDKYGL
+302 FMDKYGL
-309 MCPLHLKDFTCKIDG
+309 MCPLNLKGFTCRIDG
-324 DNLIIE
+324 NNLVIE
-330 GYVPNYPPYG
+330 GDPSGGVVG
-340 SDSSVNKIFS
+340 TGVQFFTKD
-350 RNYINCA
+350 YINCL
-357 QTVDNGYK
+357 QTEKYGDYNY
-365 LHGSTIASG
+365 
-374 RDWFFKGVLIGGKA
+374 KGVFIGGKA

-394 ETVKYSG
+394 ETAKYSG
-401 FGSPSLYTSNGLIN
+401 KGYKNKFSRFDLIHATSRN
-415 ASSRYTRAC
+415 TRAC
-424 PRLYSSNYSSVNI
+424 PRLLSSNYSSVNI

-447 WMDLIAK
+447 WMDLSGMRD
-454 HNGEWD
+454 NVWD
-460 DGTFSLLYT
+460 DGKFSLLYT

-491 ESSNYN
+491 EDSNYN
-497 YSGLVSTAD
+497 YSGLLSTVD

-541 LLDAYHPG
+541 LLDAYHPA
-549 HPTESITTTTR
+549 HPYETTDTIIR
-560 DLKAKGGK
+560 DLKAKGGR
-568 FRSPTTGR
+568 FRSPKTGR

-590 GFGRTITKTI
+590 GFGREVTKTI
-600 DKPAW
+600 TKPAW
-605 TDWTSIANYGIEVA
+605 TDWTSVAGYGIQVA
-619 SNILNTAFTIDNVK
+619 TGVLNSAFTIANVK

-655 GLYVEAYRALDIDLD
+655 GLYAEAYQALDIDLD

-702 QADLQNITGKI
+702 QADLQNITGKT

-720 VRDEIKHIFGQGV
+720 VRDEIKHIFGQGI

-739 DKMFDYEVEN
+739 DKMFNYDVEN
-749 YERSLE
+749 YERRLE

>member
-81 NENPTHKYVYF
+81 NQNPTHRYVYF

-107 ETTIRLD
+107 DTTIRLD

-142 WDKVGNYLHFNLKPD
+142 WDKGGTNLYLYYNLGPD
-157 SSFRL
+157 SPFRL

-174 AKRENI
+174 INRENL
-180 QVLTPEYES
+180 QVLSSQYSS
-189 NKEAYDWIA
+189 NKEAYDWIN
-198 QYVQCWE
+198 QNVQCWE
-205 YVFVDRNHDY
+205 YVFLD
-215 ILRKNDQS
+215 KNQTYAFPNFNTDDIVYLQES
-223 GTFSLTERYFWNY
+223 SRFYWNY
-236 NMFSKNGS
+236 NMFSKEGS
-244 VIIPDYGLMAFPIY
+244 DTIPDYGLLTIPIY
-258 KDENHK
+258 KDQNHK
-264 IRCHFKRN
+264 IICRFNVKAEGN
-272 SLQDVDDIYID
+272 INVVVNIEV
-283 ISHDGLEGFRD
+283 SHDGLVAFRKH
-294 LNNDASYF
+294 NNDATYF
-302 FGDKYGL
+302 FADKYGL
-309 MCPLHLKDFTCKIDG
+309 MCPLLLDGFTCKIEG
-324 DNLIIE
+324 NNLVIE
-330 GYVPNYPPYG
+330 GDPDTPYG
-340 SDSSVNKIFS
+340 VLGNQFFS
-350 RNYINCA
+350 KNYINCL
-357 QTVDNGYK
+357 QTEK
-365 LHGSTIASG
+365 ISG
-374 RDWFFKGVLIGGKA
+374 KKYDCKGVFIGGKA

-394 ETVKYSG
+394 ETAKYSG
-401 FGSPSLYTSNGLIN
+401 LGYENQFLQASIRLATSRN
-415 ASSRYTRAC
+415 TRAC
-424 PRLYSSNYSSVNI
+424 PRLLSSNYSSVNI
-437 KCVGDEVEYS
+437 KCVGDELEYS
-447 WMDLIAK
+447 WMDLSAK
-454 HNGEWD
+454 HNNKWD
-460 DGTFSLLYT
+460 NGKFSLLYT

-491 ESSNYN
+491 EDSNYN

-529 SFANALGGGVGG
+529 SFANALGGGVSG

-549 HPTESITTTTR
+549 HPTETIDTITR
-560 DLKAKGGK
+560 DLKAKGGR
-568 FRSPTTGR
+568 FRSPKTGR

-590 GFGRTITKTI
+590 GFGREVTKTI
-600 DKPAW
+600 TKPAW
-605 TDWTSIANYGIEVA
+605 TDWTSVASYGIEVA
-619 SNILNTAFTIDNVK
+619 TGVLNSAFTIDNVK

-693 NIRHYFNYI
+693 NIRHYFNYV
-702 QADLQNITGKI
+702 QADLQNITGKT

-739 DKMFDYEVEN
+739 DKMFDYDVEN

>member
-35 KVSTLFANAKSVNF
+35 NVSTLFANAKSVNF

-59 VVKVK
+59 VIKVK
-64 KAPMELMGFN
+64 KSPMELMGYN

-81 NENPTHKYVYF
+81 NQNPTHRYIYF

-107 ETTIRLD
+107 DTTIRLD

-142 WDKVGNYLHFNLKPD
+142 WDNGTSSSLFLNYNLEPD
-157 SSFRL
+157 SPFRL

-174 AKRENI
+174 INRENL
-180 QVLTPEYES
+180 QVLSSEYSS
-189 NKEAYDWIA
+189 NKEAYDWIN

-205 YVFVDRNHDY
+205 YVFLD
-215 ILRKNDQS
+215 KNQAYRFVSPDGNGSPTMAGQ
-223 GTFSLTERYFWNY
+223 LWLLNY
-236 NMFSKNGS
+236 NMISKEGS
-244 VIIPDYGLMAFPIY
+244 TTIPDYGLMAVPIY

-264 IRCHFKRN
+264 IRCHFKN
-272 SLQDVDDIYID
+272 FNDDIYID
-283 ISHDGLEGFRD
+283 VSHDGLVAFRN
-294 LNNDASYF
+294 LNNGASYF
-302 FGDKYGL
+302 FTDKYGL
-309 MCPLHLKDFTCKIDG
+309 MCPLHLQGFTCHIDG
-324 DNLIIE
+324 GNLVIE
-330 GYVPNYPPYG
+330 GYPSNTNPAT
-340 SDSSVNKIFS
+340 NNAIFS
-350 RNYINCA
+350 KNYINCM
-357 QTVDNGYK
+357 QTEYLRDDSNGNGYNRY
-365 LHGSTIASG
+365 L
-374 RDWFFKGVLIGGKA
+374 KGVFIGGKA

-394 ETVKYSG
+394 ETAKYSG
-401 FGSPSLYTSNGLIN
+401 RGYENQFLYASIRLATSRN
-415 ASSRYTRAC
+415 TRAC
-424 PRLYSSNYSSVNI
+424 PRLLSSNYSSVNI

-447 WMDLIAK
+447 WMDLSAK
-454 HNGEWD
+454 HNNKWD
-460 DGTFSLLYT
+460 DGKFSLLYT

-491 ESSNYN
+491 EDSNYN

-541 LLDAYHPG
+541 LLDAYHPA
-549 HPTESITTTTR
+549 HPTETIDTITR
-560 DLKAKGGK
+560 DLKAKGGR

-590 GFGRTITKTI
+590 GFGREVTKTI
-600 DKPAW
+600 TKPAW
-605 TDWTSIANYGIEVA
+605 TDWSSVAGYGIKVA
-619 SNILNTAFTIDNVK
+619 TGVLNSAFTIANVK
-633 ASPSNM
+633 ASPSNL

-655 GLYVEAYRALDIDLD
+655 GLYVEAYQALDIDLD

-682 YGKFGNVNDFM
+682 YGKFGNVKDFM

-702 QADLQNITGKI
+702 QADLQNITGKT

-739 DKMFDYEVEN
+739 DKMFNYDVEN

>member
-1 MGFKYQ
+1 MLMGFKYQ

-59 VVKVK
+59 VIKVK
-64 KAPMELMGFN
+64 KAPMELMGYN

-81 NENPTHKYVYF
+81 NQNPTHKYIYF

-107 ETTIRLD
+107 DTTIRLD

-128 WDNGALIERASLDR
+128 FDDGALIERASLDR
-142 WDKVGNYLHFNLKPD
+142 WDNINGYLYYNLKPD
-157 SSFRL
+157 SPFRL

-174 AKRENI
+174 INRENL
-180 QVLTPEYES
+180 QVLSSEYSS
-189 NKEAYDWIA
+189 NKYAYDWINEN
-198 QYVQCWE
+198 VQCWE
-205 YVFVDRNHDY
+205 YVFLDKNHDY
-215 ILRKNDQS
+215 SYCSFDTYANNRILSQR
-223 GTFSLTERYFWNY
+223 FYFNY
-236 NMFSKNGS
+236 NMFSKEGS
-244 VIIPDYGLMAFPIY
+244 VIIPDYGLIAVPIY
-258 KDENHK
+258 KDQNHK
-264 IRCHFKRN
+264 IVCRFKQGGAEIN
-272 SLQDVDDIYID
+272 IEV
-283 ISHDGLEGFRD
+283 SHDGLVAFRNR
-294 LNNDASYF
+294 NNDASYF
-302 FGDKYGL
+302 FADKYGL
-309 MCPLHLKDFTCKIDG
+309 MCPLHLKGFTCELLG
-324 DNLIIE
+324 NNLVIE
-330 GYVPNYPPYG
+330 GDPNPDFG
-340 SDSSVNKIFS
+340 SFGSHFFS
-350 RNYINCA
+350 KNYINCL
-357 QTVDNGYK
+357 QTEKIQGDN
-365 LHGSTIASG
+365 I
-374 RDWFFKGVLIGGKA
+374 WCKGVFIGGKA

-394 ETVKYSG
+394 GTAKYSG
-401 FGSPSLYTSNGLIN
+401 KGYYSPVISQFALVN
-415 ASSRYTRAC
+415 ATSRYTRAC
-424 PRLYSSNYSSVNI
+424 PRLLSSNYSSVNI

-447 WMDLIAK
+447 WMDLSAK
-454 HNGEWD
+454 HGNKWD
-460 DGTFSLLYT
+460 DGKFSLLYT

-491 ESSNYN
+491 EDSNYD

-541 LLDAYHPG
+541 LLDAYHPA
-549 HPTESITTTTR
+549 HPTETIDTVTR
-560 DLKAKGGK
+560 DLKAKGGR
-568 FRSPTTGR
+568 FRSPKTGK

-590 GFGRTITKTI
+590 GFGREVTKTI
-600 DKPAW
+600 TKPAW
-605 TDWTSIANYGIEVA
+605 TDWTSVVSYGINVA
-619 SNILNTAFTIDNVK
+619 TGVLNSAFTIDNVK

-655 GLYVEAYRALDIDLD
+655 GLYVEAYQALDIDLD

-702 QADLQNITGKI
+702 QADLQNVTCKT

-739 DKMFDYEVEN
+739 DKMFNYDVEN

>member
-64 KAPMELMGFN
+64 KAPMELMSFN

-81 NENPTHKYVYF
+81 NQNPTHRYVYF

-107 ETTIRLD
+107 DTTIRLD

-128 WDNGALIERASLDR
+128 WDDGALIERASLDR
-142 WDKVGNYLHFNLKPD
+142 WDKGGTNLYLYYNLGPD
-157 SSFRL
+157 SPFRL

-174 AKRENI
+174 INRENL
-180 QVLTPEYES
+180 QVLSSQYSS
-189 NKEAYDWIA
+189 NKEAYDWIN
-198 QYVQCWE
+198 QNVQCWE
-205 YVFVDRNHDY
+205 YVFLD
-215 ILRKNDQS
+215 KNQTYAFPNFNTDDIVYLQES
-223 GTFSLTERYFWNY
+223 SRFYWNY
-236 NMFSKNGS
+236 NMFSKEGS
-244 VIIPDYGLMAFPIY
+244 DTIPDYGLLTIPIY
-258 KDENHK
+258 KDQNHK
-264 IRCHFKRN
+264 IICRFNVKAEGN
-272 SLQDVDDIYID
+272 INVVVNIEV
-283 ISHDGLEGFRD
+283 SHDGLAAFRKH
-294 LNNDASYF
+294 NNDATYF
-302 FGDKYGL
+302 FADKYGL
-309 MCPLHLKDFTCKIDG
+309 MCPLLLDGFTCKIEG
-324 DNLIIE
+324 NNLVIE
-330 GYVPNYPPYG
+330 GDPDTPYG
-340 SDSSVNKIFS
+340 VLGNQFFS
-350 RNYINCA
+350 KNYINCL
-357 QTVDNGYK
+357 QTEK
-365 LHGSTIASG
+365 ISG
-374 RDWFFKGVLIGGKA
+374 KKYDCKGVFIGGKA

-394 ETVKYSG
+394 ETAKYSG
-401 FGSPSLYTSNGLIN
+401 LGYENQFLQASIRFATSRN
-415 ASSRYTRAC
+415 TRAC
-424 PRLYSSNYSSVNI
+424 PRLLSSNYSSVNI
-437 KCVGDEVEYS
+437 KCVGDELEYS
-447 WMDLIAK
+447 WMDLSAK
-454 HNGEWD
+454 HNNKWD
-460 DGTFSLLYT
+460 NGKFSLLYT

-491 ESSNYN
+491 EDSNYN

-529 SFANALGGGVGG
+529 SFANALGGGVSG

-549 HPTESITTTTR
+549 HPTETIDTITR
-560 DLKAKGGK
+560 DLKAKDGR
-568 FRSPTTGR
+568 FRSPKTGR

-590 GFGRTITKTI
+590 GFGREVTKTI
-600 DKPAW
+600 TKPAW
-605 TDWTSIANYGIEVA
+605 TDWTSVASYGIEVA
-619 SNILNTAFTIDNVK
+619 TGVLNSAFTIDNVK

-649 YYTTGF
+649 YYTAGF
-655 GLYVEAYRALDIDLD
+655 GLYVETYSALDIDLD

-693 NIRHYFNYI
+693 NIRHYFNYV
-702 QADLQNITGKI
+702 QADLQNITGKT

-739 DKMFDYEVEN
+739 DKMFDYDVEN

>member
-35 KVSTLFANAKSVNF
+35 NVSTLFANAKSVNF

-59 VVKVK
+59 VIKVK
-64 KAPMELMGFN
+64 KSPMELMGYN

-81 NENPTHKYVYF
+81 NVNPTHKYIYF

-107 ETTIRLD
+107 DTTIRLD

-122 YMLDIA
+122 YMLDIS
-128 WDNGALIERASLDR
+128 WDDGALIERASLDR
-142 WDKVGNYLHFNLKPD
+142 WDDTGGGLYYNLKPD
-157 SSFRL
+157 SPFRL
-162 DDEGEAKCSKVL
+162 DDEGEPKCSKVL
-174 AKRENI
+174 VHRENL
-180 QVLTPEYES
+180 QVLSSQYSS
-189 NKEAYDWIA
+189 NKAAYDWIN

-205 YVFVDRNHDY
+205 YVFLD
-215 ILRKNDQS
+215 KNQAYRFVS
-223 GTFSLTERYFWNY
+223 PGGNGSPTMAGQTWLLNY
-236 NMFSKNGS
+236 NMISKEGS
-244 VIIPDYGLMAFPIY
+244 TTIPDYGLMAVPIY

-264 IRCHFKRN
+264 IRCHFKN
-272 SLQDVDDIYID
+272 FNDDIYID
-283 ISHDGLEGFRD
+283 VSHDGLVAFRN

-302 FGDKYGL
+302 FTDKYGL
-309 MCPLHLKDFTCKIDG
+309 MCPLHLQGVTCHIDG
-324 DNLIIE
+324 DNLVIE
-330 GYVPNYPPYG
+330 GDPSNTNPATH
-340 SDSSVNKIFS
+340 NAMFS
-350 RNYINCA
+350 KNYINCM
-357 QTVDNGYK
+357 QTEYLRDDSNGNGYNRY
-365 LHGSTIASG
+365 L
-374 RDWFFKGVLIGGKA
+374 KGVFIGGRA
-388 TPDIPS
+388 FPDIPS
-394 ETVKYSG
+394 ETAKYSG
-401 FGSPSLYTSNGLIN
+401 SGYPKPYLKYQFLNADSNE
-415 ASSRYTRAC
+415 YTRAC
-424 PRLYSSNYSSVNI
+424 PRLLSSNYSSVVV
-437 KCVGDEVEYS
+437 KCVGDELEYS
-447 WMDLIAK
+447 WMDLSGK
-454 HNGEWD
+454 RDNLWE
-460 DGTFSLLYT
+460 DGKFSLLYT

-486 YGVYI
+486 YGVYTADT
-491 ESSNYN
+491 NYN

-541 LLDAYHPG
+541 LLDAYHPA
-549 HPTESITTTTR
+549 HPTETIDTTTR

-590 GFGRTITKTI
+590 GFGREVTKTI
-600 DKPAW
+600 TKPAW
-605 TDWTSIANYGIEVA
+605 TDWTSVASYGIGVA
-619 SNILNTAFTIDNVK
+619 SNVLNSAFTIANVK

-655 GLYVEAYRALDIDLD
+655 GLYVEAYQALDIDLD
-670 RCYQYHYMYGYK
+670 RCYQYHFMYGYK

-702 QADLQNITGKI
+702 QADLQNITGKT

-739 DKMFDYEVEN
+739 DKMFNYDVEN

>member
-1 MGFKYQ
+1 MLMGFKYQ

-92 FIDKVEYISGGDNDS
+92 FIDKVEYISGGDNVSD
-107 ETTIRLD
+107 TTIRLD

-122 YMLDIA
+122 YMLDIV

-142 WDKVGNYLHFNLKPD
+142 WDNTDNIFVYYNLGPD
-157 SSFRL
+157 SPFRL

-174 AKRENI
+174 INRENL
-180 QVLTPEYES
+180 QVLGSAYSS
-189 NKEAYDWIA
+189 NKEAYDWIN
-198 QYVQCWE
+198 QNVQCWE
-205 YVFVDRNHDY
+205 YVFVDKNHNYKYVSASHSNDNGA
-215 ILRKNDQS
+215 IL
-223 GTFSLTERYFWNY
+223 TSLWLLNY
-236 NMFSKNGS
+236 NMFSNQGTDT
-244 VIIPDYGLMAFPIY
+244 IPDYGLLAIPIY

-264 IRCHFKRN
+264 IRCHFKIN
-272 SLQDVDDIYID
+272 AFDINIDV
-283 ISHDGLEGFRD
+283 SHDGLAAVRGR
-294 LNNDASYF
+294 NNDASYF

-309 MCPLHLKDFTCKIDG
+309 MCPLHLEGITCRIDG
-324 DNLIIE
+324 NYLILE
-330 GYVPNYPPYG
+330 GDGV
-340 SDSSVNKIFS
+340 DASSFDEKIFS
-350 RNYINCA
+350 KNYINCM
-357 QTVDNGYK
+357 QTEHNGGSVDQFVYYY
-365 LHGSTIASG
+365 
-374 RDWFFKGVLIGGKA
+374 KGVFIGGRA
-388 TPDIPS
+388 FPDIPS
-394 ETVKYSG
+394 ETAKYSG
-401 FGSPSLYTSNGLIN
+401 KGYKNKFSRFNLKYATSRDN
-415 ASSRYTRAC
+415 RAC
-424 PRLYSSNYSSVNI
+424 PRLLSSNYSSVNI

-447 WMDLIAK
+447 WMDLSGSRD
-454 HNGEWD
+454 NVWD
-460 DGTFSLLYT
+460 DGKFSLLYT

-491 ESSNYN
+491 EDSNYN

-549 HPTESITTTTR
+549 HPIESITTTTR

-590 GFGRTITKTI
+590 GYGSTITKTI
-600 DKPAW
+600 NKPAW
-605 TDWTSIANYGIEVA
+605 TDWTSVASYGIGVA

>member
-1 MGFKYQ
+1 MLMGFKYQ
-7 YALTSVQF
+7 YVLTSVPF

-59 VVKVK
+59 VIKVK
-64 KAPMELMGFN
+64 KAPMELMGYN

-81 NENPTHKYVYF
+81 NQNPTHKYIYF

-107 ETTIRLD
+107 DTTIRLD

-128 WDNGALIERASLDR
+128 WDDGALIERASLDR
-142 WDKVGNYLHFNLKPD
+142 WDDTDNIFVYYNLEPD
-157 SSFRL
+157 SPFRL

-174 AKRENI
+174 INRENL
-180 QVLTPEYES
+180 QVLSSEYSS
-189 NKEAYDWIA
+189 NKEAYDWIN
-198 QYVQCWE
+198 QNVQCWE
-205 YVFVDRNHDY
+205 YVFLDKNHDY
-215 ILRKNDQS
+215 TYKNLYINRNPVLS
-223 GTFSLTERYFWNY
+223 KRYFFNY
-236 NMFSKNGS
+236 NMFSKEGS
-244 VIIPDYGLMAFPIY
+244 TTIPDYGLMAFPIY
-258 KDENHK
+258 KDQNHK
-264 IRCHFKRN
+264 IVCHF
-272 SLQDVDDIYID
+272 SVDNNDIYTEV
-283 ISHDGLEGFRD
+283 SHDGLVAFRN

-302 FGDKYGL
+302 FTDKYGL
-309 MCPLHLKDFTCKIDG
+309 MCPLHLKGFTCRIEGNNLVIDG
-324 DNLIIE
+324 E
-330 GYVPNYPPYG
+330 P
-340 SDSSVNKIFS
+340 SDGVVGTGVQFFTK
-350 RNYINCA
+350 NYIINCL
-357 QTVDNGYK
+357 QTEKYGDYNY
-365 LHGSTIASG
+365 
-374 RDWFFKGVLIGGKA
+374 KGVFIGGKA

-394 ETVKYSG
+394 ETAKYSG
-401 FGSPSLYTSNGLIN
+401 KGYKNKFSRFDLLHATSRDN
-415 ASSRYTRAC
+415 RAC
-424 PRLYSSNYSSVNI
+424 PRLLGSNYSSVNI
-437 KCVGDEVEYS
+437 KCVGDELEYS
-447 WMDLIAK
+447 WMDLSAK
-454 HNGEWD
+454 HGNKWD
-460 DGTFSLLYT
+460 DGKFSLLYT

-486 YGVYI
+486 YGVYT
-491 ESSNYN
+491 EATNYN

-541 LLDAYHPG
+541 LLDAYHPA
-549 HPTESITTTTR
+549 HPTETIDTITR
-560 DLKAKGGK
+560 DLKAKGGR
-568 FRSPTTGR
+568 FRSPKTGR

-590 GFGRTITKTI
+590 GFGREVTKTI
-600 DKPAW
+600 TKPAW
-605 TDWTSIANYGIEVA
+605 TDWTSVASYGINVA
-619 SNILNTAFTIDNVK
+619 TGVLNSAFTIDNVK

-655 GLYVEAYRALDIDLD
+655 GLYVEAYQALDIDLD

-702 QADLQNITGKI
+702 QADLQNITGKT

-739 DKMFDYEVEN
+739 DKMFNYDVEN

>member
-81 NENPTHKYVYF
+81 NQNPTHRYVYF

-107 ETTIRLD
+107 DTTIRLD

-142 WDKVGNYLHFNLKPD
+142 WDKGGTDLFLYYNLGPD
-157 SSFRL
+157 SPFRL

-174 AKRENI
+174 INRENL
-180 QVLTPEYES
+180 QVLSSQYSS
-189 NKEAYDWIA
+189 NKEAYDWIN
-198 QYVQCWE
+198 QNVQCWE
-205 YVFVDRNHDY
+205 YVFLD
-215 ILRKNDQS
+215 KNQTYAFPNFNTDDIVYLQES
-223 GTFSLTERYFWNY
+223 SRFYWNY
-236 NMFSKNGS
+236 NMFSKEGS
-244 VIIPDYGLMAFPIY
+244 GTIPDYGLLTIPIY
-258 KDENHK
+258 KDQNHK
-264 IRCHFKRN
+264 IICRFNVKAEGN
-272 SLQDVDDIYID
+272 INVVVNIEV
-283 ISHDGLEGFRD
+283 SHDGLVAFRKH
-294 LNNDASYF
+294 NNDATYF
-302 FGDKYGL
+302 FADKYGL
-309 MCPLHLKDFTCKIDG
+309 MCPLLLDGFTCKIEG
-324 DNLIIE
+324 NNLVIE
-330 GYVPNYPPYG
+330 GDPDTPYG
-340 SDSSVNKIFS
+340 VLGNQFFS
-350 RNYINCA
+350 KNYINCL
-357 QTVDNGYK
+357 QTEK
-365 LHGSTIASG
+365 ISG
-374 RDWFFKGVLIGGKA
+374 KKYDCKGVFIGGKA

-394 ETVKYSG
+394 ETAKYSG
-401 FGSPSLYTSNGLIN
+401 LGYENQFLQASIRLATSRN
-415 ASSRYTRAC
+415 TRAC
-424 PRLYSSNYSSVNI
+424 PRLLSSNYSSVNI
-437 KCVGDEVEYS
+437 KCVGDELEYS
-447 WMDLIAK
+447 WMDLSAK
-454 HNGEWD
+454 HNNKWD
-460 DGTFSLLYT
+460 NGKFSLLYT

-491 ESSNYN
+491 EDSNYN

-529 SFANALGGGVGG
+529 SFANALGGGVSG
-541 LLDAYHPG
+541 LLDAYHPA
-549 HPTESITTTTR
+549 HPTETIETTTR
-560 DLKAKGGK
+560 DLKAKGGR
-568 FRSPTTGR
+568 FRSPTTGK

-590 GFGRTITKTI
+590 GFGRDVTKTI
-600 DKPAW
+600 TKPAW
-605 TDWTSIANYGIEVA
+605 TDWTSVANYGVGVA
-619 SNILNTAFTIDNVK
+619 SNVLNSAFTIANVK

-655 GLYVEAYRALDIDLD
+655 GLYVEAYSALDIDLD

-693 NIRHYFNYI
+693 NIRHYFNYV
-702 QADLQNITGKI
+702 QADLQNITGKT

-739 DKMFDYEVEN
+739 DKMFDYDVEN

>member
-35 KVSTLFANAKSVNF
+35 NVSTLFANAKSVNF

-59 VVKVK
+59 VIKVK
-64 KAPMELMGFN
+64 KAPMELMGYN

-81 NENPTHKYVYF
+81 NQNPTHRYIYF

-107 ETTIRLD
+107 DTTIRLD

-128 WDNGALIERASLDR
+128 WDDGALIERASLDR
-142 WDKVGNYLHFNLKPD
+142 WLWDKKTDYLYYNFQSGSP
-157 SSFRL
+157 FRL

-174 AKRENI
+174 INRENL
-180 QVLTPEYES
+180 QVLSSDYSS
-189 NKEAYDWIA
+189 NKAAYDWIN

-205 YVFVDRNHDY
+205 YVFLD
-215 ILRKNDQS
+215 KNQAYRFVSPGGYSFPTMS
-223 GTFSLTERYFWNY
+223 GQTWLLNY
-236 NMFSKNGS
+236 NMISKEGS
-244 VIIPDYGLMAFPIY
+244 TIIPDYGLMAVPIY

-264 IRCHFKRN
+264 IRCHFKN
-272 SLQDVDDIYID
+272 FNDDIYID
-283 ISHDGLEGFRD
+283 VSHDGLFAFRN

-302 FGDKYGL
+302 FTDKYGL
-309 MCPLHLKDFTCKIDG
+309 MCPLHLQGFTCHIDG
-324 DNLIIE
+324 GNLVIE
-330 GYVPNYPPYG
+330 GDP
-340 SDSSVNKIFS
+340 SSTNPVTQNAIFS
-350 RNYINCA
+350 KNYINCM
-357 QTVDNGYK
+357 QTEYLRDDINGNGYNRY
-365 LHGSTIASG
+365 L
-374 RDWFFKGVLIGGKA
+374 KGVFIGGKA

-394 ETVKYSG
+394 ETAKYSG
-401 FGSPSLYTSNGLIN
+401 KGFTNGISRKELISNPGYGTPE
-415 ASSRYTRAC
+415 SMC
-424 PRLYSSNYSSVNI
+424 PRLYSSNYSSVVV
-437 KCVGDEVEYS
+437 KCVGDEIEYS
-447 WMDLIAK
+447 WMDLGGWIIK
-454 HNGEWD
+454 EQKYG
-460 DGTFSLLYT
+460 DGKFSLLYT

-491 ESSNYN
+491 EDSNYN

-517 EFLANNKNYWLM
+517 EFLANNKNCWLM

-541 LLDAYHPG
+541 LLDAYHPA
-549 HPTESITTTTR
+549 HPTETIDTITR
-560 DLKAKGGK
+560 DLKAKGGR

-590 GFGRTITKTI
+590 GFGREVTKTI
-600 DKPAW
+600 TKPAW
-605 TDWTSIANYGIEVA
+605 TDWSSVAGYGIKVA
-619 SNILNTAFTIDNVK
+619 TGVLNSAFTISNVK

-655 GLYVEAYRALDIDLD
+655 GLYVEAYQALDIDIE
-670 RCYQYHYMYGYK
+670 RCCQYHHMYGYK
-682 YGKFGNVNDFM
+682 YGKFGNVNDFI
-693 NIRHYFNYI
+693 NIRKYFNYI

-733 RLWNVS
+733 RLWNVT
-739 DKMFDYEVEN
+739 DHMFDFYETRNN

>member
-64 KAPMELMGFN
+64 KAPMELMGYN

-81 NENPTHKYVYF
+81 NQNPTHRYVYF

-107 ETTIRLD
+107 DTTIRLD

-142 WDKVGNYLHFNLKPD
+142 WDNINGYLYYNLKPD
-157 SSFRL
+157 SPFRL

-174 AKRENI
+174 INRENL
-180 QVLTPEYES
+180 QVLSSDYDISSVTSLY
-189 NKEAYDWIA
+189 YDWIN

-205 YVFVDRNHDY
+205 YVFLDKNHSY
-215 ILRKNDQS
+215 
-223 GTFSLTERYFWNY
+223 TFKSPFQNTNVNMDGQLYLLNY
-236 NMFSKNGS
+236 NMFSKEG
-244 VIIPDYGLMAFPIY
+244 VATIPDYGLLAVPIY
-258 KDENHK
+258 KDQNHK
-264 IRCHFKRN
+264 IRCHFKIG
-272 SLQDVDDIYID
+272 DKDIYID
-283 ISHDGLEGFRD
+283 VSHDGLSAFRN

-302 FGDKYGL
+302 FGDKYSL
-309 MCPLHLKDFTCKIDG
+309 MCPLHLDGFTCSIVG
-324 DNLIIE
+324 DYLVIE
-330 GYVPNYPPYG
+330 GDPSTTNPVTNNPM
-340 SDSSVNKIFS
+340 FS
-350 RNYINCA
+350 KNYINCM
-357 QTVDNGYK
+357 QTENNDFDTHSYY
-365 LHGSTIASG
+365 
-374 RDWFFKGVLIGGKA
+374 FKGVFIGGRSF
-388 TPDIPS
+388 PDIPS
-394 ETVKYSG
+394 KTAQYSG
-401 FGSPSLYTSNGLIN
+401 KGYYSPVISQFSLVN
-415 ASSRYTRAC
+415 ATSRYTRAC
-424 PRLYSSNYSSVNI
+424 PRLLSSNYSGVVI
-437 KCVGDEVEYS
+437 KCVGDELEYS
-447 WMDLIAK
+447 WLDLSAK
-454 HNGEWD
+454 HNDKWD
-460 DGTFSLLYT
+460 DGKFSLLYT

-491 ESSNYN
+491 EDSNYN

-529 SFANALGGGVGG
+529 SFANALGGGVSG
-541 LLDAYHPG
+541 LLDAYHPA
-549 HPTESITTTTR
+549 HPTETIETTTR
-560 DLKAKGGK
+560 DLKAKGGR
-568 FRSPTTGR
+568 FRSPTTGK

-590 GFGRTITKTI
+590 GFGRDVTKTI
-600 DKPAW
+600 TKPAW
-605 TDWTSIANYGIEVA
+605 TDWTSVASYGVGVA
-619 SNILNTAFTIDNVK
+619 SNVLNSAFTIANVK

-655 GLYVEAYRALDIDLD
+655 GLYVEAYSALDIDLD

-693 NIRHYFNYI
+693 NIRHYFNYV
-702 QADLQNITGKI
+702 QADLQNITGKT

-739 DKMFDYEVEN
+739 DKMFDYDVEN

>member
-1 MGFKYQ
+1 MGY
-7 YALTSVQF
+7 
-15 DSSYENAI
+15 
-23 RFDTRAQQEEYF
+23 
-35 KVSTLFANAKSVNF
+35 
-49 DFGNLINTTL
+49 
-59 VVKVK
+59 
-64 KAPMELMGFN
+64 N

-81 NENPTHKYVYF
+81 NQNPTHKYIYF

-107 ETTIRLD
+107 DTTIRLD

-122 YMLDIA
+122 YVLDIA
-128 WDNGALIERASLDR
+128 WDDGALIERASLDR
-142 WDKVGNYLHFNLKPD
+142 WDDTDNIFVYYNLEPD
-157 SSFRL
+157 SPFRL

-174 AKRENI
+174 INRENL
-180 QVLTPEYES
+180 QVLSSEYSS
-189 NKEAYDWIA
+189 NEEAYDWIN
-198 QYVQCWE
+198 QNVQCWE
-205 YVFVDRNHDY
+205 YVFLDKNHDY
-215 ILRKNDQS
+215 TYKNLYINQNPVLS
-223 GTFSLTERYFWNY
+223 ERYFFNY
-236 NMFSKNGS
+236 NMFSKEGS
-244 VIIPDYGLMAFPIY
+244 VTIPDYGLLAVPIY
-258 KDENHK
+258 KDQNHK
-264 IRCHFKRN
+264 IVCHF
-272 SLQDVDDIYID
+272 SVDNNDIYTEV
-283 ISHDGLEGFRD
+283 SHDGLVAFRN

-302 FGDKYGL
+302 FMDKYGL
-309 MCPLHLKDFTCKIDG
+309 MCPLHLKGFTCR
-324 DNLIIE
+324 IE
-330 GYVPNYPPYG
+330 GNNLVINGEPSG
-340 SDSSVNKIFS
+340 GAVGTGVQFFTKD
-350 RNYINCA
+350 YINCL
-357 QTVDNGYK
+357 QTEKYGDYNY
-365 LHGSTIASG
+365 
-374 RDWFFKGVLIGGKA
+374 KGVFIGGKA

-394 ETVKYSG
+394 ETAKYSG
-401 FGSPSLYTSNGLIN
+401 KGFKNKFSRFDLLHTTSRN
-415 ASSRYTRAC
+415 TRAC
-424 PRLYSSNYSSVNI
+424 PRLLSSNYSSVNI

-447 WMDLIAK
+447 WMDLSGMRD
-454 HNGEWD
+454 NVWD
-460 DGTFSLLYT
+460 DGKFSLLYT

-491 ESSNYN
+491 EDSNYN

-541 LLDAYHPG
+541 LLDAYHPD
-549 HPTESITTTTR
+549 HPIETIDTITR
-560 DLKAKGGK
+560 DLKAKGGR
-568 FRSPTTGR
+568 FRSPKTGR
-576 FVGMDSPERPLVGT
+576 FVGMDSPERPLIGT
-590 GFGRTITKTI
+590 GFGREVTKTI
-600 DKPAW
+600 TKPAW
-605 TDWTSIANYGIEVA
+605 TDWTSVAGYGIQVA
-619 SNILNTAFTIDNVK
+619 TGVLNSAFTIANVK

-702 QADLQNITGKI
+702 QADLQNITGKT

-739 DKMFDYEVEN
+739 DKMFDYDVEN

>member
-64 KAPMELMGFN
+64 KSPMELMGYN

-81 NENPTHKYVYF
+81 NQNPIHRYIYF
-92 FIDKVEYISGGDNDS
+92 FIDKVEYISGGDNVSD
-107 ETTIRLD
+107 TTIRLD

-142 WDKVGNYLHFNLKPD
+142 WDDTDNIFVYYNLEPD
-157 SSFRL
+157 SPFRL

-174 AKRENI
+174 INRENL
-180 QVLTPEYES
+180 QVLSSEYSS
-189 NKEAYDWIA
+189 NKEAYDWIN
-198 QYVQCWE
+198 QNVQCWE
-205 YVFVDRNHDY
+205 YVFLDKNHSY
-215 ILRKNDQS
+215 RYKNLYTNQDPVL
-223 GTFSLTERYFWNY
+223 GERYFFNY
-236 NMFSKNGS
+236 NMFSKEGS
-244 VIIPDYGLMAFPIY
+244 TIIPDYGLMAFPIY
-258 KDENHK
+258 KDGNHK
-264 IRCHFKRN
+264 IVCHF
-272 SLQDVDDIYID
+272 SVDNKDIYTEV
-283 ISHDGLEGFRD
+283 SHDGLSAFRN

-302 FGDKYGL
+302 FTDKYGL
-309 MCPLHLKDFTCKIDG
+309 MCPLHLKGFTCRIEGNNLVIDG
-324 DNLIIE
+324 EPSGGI
-330 GYVPNYPPYG
+330 V
-340 SDSSVNKIFS
+340 
-350 RNYINCA
+350 
-357 QTVDNGYK
+357 
-365 LHGSTIASG
+365 ASG
-374 RDWFFKGVLIGGKA
+374 VQFFTKDYISCLQTEKYGNYNYKGVFIGGRA
-388 TPDIPS
+388 FPDVPS
-394 ETVKYSG
+394 ETSKYSG
-401 FGSPSLYTSNGLIN
+401 KGYKNKFSRFDLLHATSRDN
-415 ASSRYTRAC
+415 RAC
-424 PRLYSSNYSSVNI
+424 PRLLSSNYSSVNI

-447 WMDLIAK
+447 WMDLSGMRD
-454 HNGEWD
+454 NVWD
-460 DGTFSLLYT
+460 DGKFSLLYT

-491 ESSNYN
+491 EDSNYN

-541 LLDAYHPG
+541 LLDAYHPA
-549 HPTESITTTTR
+549 HPIETIDTITR
-560 DLKAKGGK
+560 DLKAKGGR
-568 FRSPTTGR
+568 FRSPKTGR

-590 GFGRTITKTI
+590 GFGREVTKTI
-600 DKPAW
+600 TKPAW
-605 TDWTSIANYGIEVA
+605 TDWSSVAGYGIKVA
-619 SNILNTAFTIDNVK
+619 TGVLNTAFTIDNVK
-633 ASPSNM
+633 ASPSNL

-739 DKMFDYEVEN
+739 DKMFNYDVEN

>member
-81 NENPTHKYVYF
+81 NQNPTHRYVYF

-107 ETTIRLD
+107 DTTIRLD

-142 WDKVGNYLHFNLKPD
+142 WDKGGTDLFLYYNLGPD
-157 SSFRL
+157 SPFRL

-174 AKRENI
+174 INRENL
-180 QVLTPEYES
+180 QVLSSQYSS
-189 NKEAYDWIA
+189 NKEAYDWIN
-198 QYVQCWE
+198 QNVQCWE
-205 YVFVDRNHDY
+205 YVFLD
-215 ILRKNDQS
+215 KNQTYAFPNFNTDDIVYLQES
-223 GTFSLTERYFWNY
+223 SRFYWNY
-236 NMFSKNGS
+236 NMFSKEGS
-244 VIIPDYGLMAFPIY
+244 GTIPDYGLLTIPIY
-258 KDENHK
+258 KDQNHK
-264 IRCHFKRN
+264 IICRFNVKAEGN
-272 SLQDVDDIYID
+272 INEVVNIEV
-283 ISHDGLEGFRD
+283 SHDGLVAFRKH
-294 LNNDASYF
+294 NNDATYF
-302 FGDKYGL
+302 FADKYGL
-309 MCPLHLKDFTCKIDG
+309 MCPLLLDGFTCKIEG
-324 DNLIIE
+324 NNLVIE
-330 GYVPNYPPYG
+330 GDPDTPYG
-340 SDSSVNKIFS
+340 VLGNQFFS
-350 RNYINCA
+350 KNYINCL
-357 QTVDNGYK
+357 QTEK
-365 LHGSTIASG
+365 ISG
-374 RDWFFKGVLIGGKA
+374 KKYDCKGVFIGGKA

-394 ETVKYSG
+394 ETAKYSG
-401 FGSPSLYTSNGLIN
+401 LGYENQFLQASIRLATSRN
-415 ASSRYTRAC
+415 TRAC
-424 PRLYSSNYSSVNI
+424 PRLLSSNYSSVNI
-437 KCVGDEVEYS
+437 KCVGDELEYS
-447 WMDLIAK
+447 WMDLSAK
-454 HNGEWD
+454 HNNKWD
-460 DGTFSLLYT
+460 NGKFSLLYT

-491 ESSNYN
+491 EDSNYN

-529 SFANALGGGVGG
+529 SFANALGGGVSG
-541 LLDAYHPG
+541 LLDAYHPA
-549 HPTESITTTTR
+549 HPTETIETTTR
-560 DLKAKGGK
+560 DLKAKGGR
-568 FRSPTTGR
+568 FRSPTTGK

-590 GFGRTITKTI
+590 GFGRDVTKTI
-600 DKPAW
+600 TKPAW
-605 TDWTSIANYGIEVA
+605 TDWTSVANYGVGVA
-619 SNILNTAFTIDNVK
+619 SNVLNSAFTIANVK

-655 GLYVEAYRALDIDLD
+655 GLYVEAYSALDIDLD

-693 NIRHYFNYI
+693 NIRHYFNYV
-702 QADLQNITGKI
+702 QADLQNITGKT

-739 DKMFDYEVEN
+739 DKMFDYDVEN

>member
-1 MGFKYQ
+1 MGFRYQ

-23 RFDTRAQQEEYF
+23 RFDSRAQQEEYF

-64 KAPMELMGFN
+64 KAPMELMGYN

-142 WDKVGNYLHFNLKPD
+142 WDKGGTNLFLFYNLEPD
-157 SSFRL
+157 SPFRL

-174 AKRENI
+174 IHRENL
-180 QVLTPEYES
+180 QVLSSDYSS
-189 NKEAYDWIA
+189 NKAAYDWIN

-205 YVFVDRNHDY
+205 YVFLD
-215 ILRKNDQS
+215 KNQAYRFVSPDGNGSPTMAGQ
-223 GTFSLTERYFWNY
+223 TWLLNY
-236 NMFSKNGS
+236 NMISKEGS
-244 VIIPDYGLMAFPIY
+244 TTIPDYGLMAVPIY
-258 KDENHK
+258 KDENHR
-264 IRCHFKRN
+264 IRCHFKN
-272 SLQDVDDIYID
+272 FNDDIYID
-283 ISHDGLEGFRD
+283 VSHDGLVAFRN

-302 FGDKYGL
+302 FTDKYGL
-309 MCPLHLKDFTCKIDG
+309 MCPLHLQGLTCHIDG
-324 DNLIIE
+324 NNLVIE
-330 GYVPNYPPYG
+330 GDPSNTNPAT
-340 SDSSVNKIFS
+340 SNAMFTK
-350 RNYINCA
+350 NYINCM
-357 QTVDNGYK
+357 QTEYLRDDSNGNGYNRY
-365 LHGSTIASG
+365 L
-374 RDWFFKGVLIGGKA
+374 KGVFIGGKA

-394 ETVKYSG
+394 ETAKYSG
-401 FGSPSLYTSNGLIN
+401 QGYENQFLQASIRLATSRN
-415 ASSRYTRAC
+415 TRAC
-424 PRLYSSNYSSVNI
+424 PRLLSSNYSGVVI
-437 KCVGDEVEYS
+437 KCVGDELEYS
-447 WMDLIAK
+447 WLDFSAK
-454 HNGEWD
+454 HNNKWD
-460 DGTFSLLYT
+460 DGKFSLLYT

-491 ESSNYN
+491 EDSNYN

-541 LLDAYHPG
+541 LLDAYHPA
-549 HPTESITTTTR
+549 HPTETIETTTR

-568 FRSPTTGR
+568 FRSPTTGK

-590 GFGRTITKTI
+590 GFGRDVTKTI
-600 DKPAW
+600 TKPAW
-605 TDWTSIANYGIEVA
+605 TDWTSVASYGVGVA
-619 SNILNTAFTIDNVK
+619 SNVLNSAFTIANVK

-682 YGKFGNVNDFM
+682 YGKFGNINDFM

-702 QADLQNITGKI
+702 QADLQNITGKT

>member
-1 MGFKYQ
+1 MLMGFKYQ
-7 YALTSVQF
+7 YALTSVPF

-23 RFDTRAQQEEYF
+23 RFDSRAQQEEYF

-59 VVKVK
+59 VIKVK
-64 KAPMELMGFN
+64 KAPMELMGYN

-81 NENPTHKYVYF
+81 NQNPTHKYIYF

-107 ETTIRLD
+107 DTTIRLD

-122 YMLDIA
+122 YVLDIA
-128 WDNGALIERASLDR
+128 WDDGALIERASLDR
-142 WDKVGNYLHFNLKPD
+142 WDDTDNIFVYYNLEPD
-157 SSFRL
+157 SPFRL

-174 AKRENI
+174 INRENL
-180 QVLTPEYES
+180 QVLSSEYSS
-189 NKEAYDWIA
+189 NEEAYDWIN
-198 QYVQCWE
+198 QNVQCWE
-205 YVFVDRNHDY
+205 YVFLDKNHDY
-215 ILRKNDQS
+215 TYKNLYINQNPVLS
-223 GTFSLTERYFWNY
+223 ERYFFNY
-236 NMFSKNGS
+236 NMFSKEGS
-244 VIIPDYGLMAFPIY
+244 VTIPDYGLLAVPIY
-258 KDENHK
+258 KDQNHK
-264 IRCHFKRN
+264 IVCHF
-272 SLQDVDDIYID
+272 SVDNNDIYTEV
-283 ISHDGLEGFRD
+283 SHDGLVAFRN

-302 FGDKYGL
+302 FMDKYGL
-309 MCPLHLKDFTCKIDG
+309 MCPLHLKGFTCR
-324 DNLIIE
+324 IE
-330 GYVPNYPPYG
+330 GNNLVINGEPSG
-340 SDSSVNKIFS
+340 GVVGTGVQFFTKD
-350 RNYINCA
+350 YINCL
-357 QTVDNGYK
+357 QTEKYGDYNY
-365 LHGSTIASG
+365 
-374 RDWFFKGVLIGGKA
+374 KGVFIGGKA

-394 ETVKYSG
+394 ETAKYSG
-401 FGSPSLYTSNGLIN
+401 KGFKNKFSRFDLLHTTSRN
-415 ASSRYTRAC
+415 TRAC
-424 PRLYSSNYSSVNI
+424 PRLLSSNYSSVNI

-447 WMDLIAK
+447 WMDLSGMRD
-454 HNGEWD
+454 NVWD
-460 DGTFSLLYT
+460 DGKFSLLYT

-491 ESSNYN
+491 EDSNYN

-541 LLDAYHPG
+541 LLDAYHPD
-549 HPTESITTTTR
+549 HPIETIDTITR
-560 DLKAKGGK
+560 DLKAKGGR
-568 FRSPTTGR
+568 FRSPKTGR
-576 FVGMDSPERPLVGT
+576 FVGMDSPERPLIGT
-590 GFGRTITKTI
+590 GFGREVTKTI
-600 DKPAW
+600 TKPAW
-605 TDWTSIANYGIEVA
+605 TDWTSVAGYGIQVA
-619 SNILNTAFTIDNVK
+619 TGVLNSAFTIANVK

-702 QADLQNITGKI
+702 QADLQNITGKT

-739 DKMFDYEVEN
+739 DKMFDYDVEN

>member
-64 KAPMELMGFN
+64 KSPMELMGYN

-92 FIDKVEYISGGDNDS
+92 FIDKVEYISGGDNVSD
-107 ETTIRLD
+107 TTIRLD

-142 WDKVGNYLHFNLKPD
+142 WDNINGYLYYNLKPD
-157 SSFRL
+157 SPFRL

-174 AKRENI
+174 INRENL
-180 QVLTPEYES
+180 QVLSSDYDVSSVTSLY
-189 NKEAYDWIA
+189 YDWIN

-205 YVFVDRNHDY
+205 YVFLDKNHSY
-215 ILRKNDQS
+215 
-223 GTFSLTERYFWNY
+223 TFKSPFQNTNANMDGQLYLLNY
-236 NMFSKNGS
+236 NMFSKEG
-244 VIIPDYGLMAFPIY
+244 VDTIPDYGLLAVPIY
-258 KDENHK
+258 KDQNHK
-264 IRCHFKRN
+264 IRCHFKTG
-272 SLQDVDDIYID
+272 DTDIYID
-283 ISHDGLEGFRD
+283 VSHDGLSAFRS

-309 MCPLHLKDFTCKIDG
+309 MCPLHLDGITCSIVG
-324 DNLIIE
+324 DNLVIE
-330 GYVPNYPPYG
+330 GDPSTTNPVTN
-340 SDSSVNKIFS
+340 NAMFTK
-350 RNYINCA
+350 NYINCM
-357 QTVDNGYK
+357 QTENNDFDTHSYY
-365 LHGSTIASG
+365 
-374 RDWFFKGVLIGGKA
+374 FKGVFIGGRSF
-388 TPDIPS
+388 PDIPS
-394 ETVKYSG
+394 KTAQYSG
-401 FGSPSLYTSNGLIN
+401 KGYYSPVISQFSLVN
-415 ASSRYTRAC
+415 ATSRYNRAC
-424 PRLYSSNYSSVNI
+424 PRLLSSNYSGVVI
-437 KCVGDEVEYS
+437 KCVGDELEYS
-447 WMDLIAK
+447 WLDLSAK
-454 HNGEWD
+454 HNNKWD
-460 DGTFSLLYT
+460 DGKFSLLYT

-491 ESSNYN
+491 EDSNYN

-529 SFANALGGGVGG
+529 SFANALGGGVSG
-541 LLDAYHPG
+541 LLDAYHPA
-549 HPTESITTTTR
+549 HPTETIETTTR

-568 FRSPTTGR
+568 FRSPTTGK

-590 GFGRTITKTI
+590 GFGRDVTKTI
-600 DKPAW
+600 TKPAW
-605 TDWTSIANYGIEVA
+605 TDWTSVASYGVGVA
-619 SNILNTAFTIDNVK
+619 SNVLNSAFTIANVK

-702 QADLQNITGKI
+702 QADLQNITGKT

>member
-64 KAPMELMGFN
+64 KAPMELMGYN

-81 NENPTHKYVYF
+81 NQNPTHRYIYF
-92 FIDKVEYISGGDNDS
+92 FIDKVEYISGGDNVSD
-107 ETTIRLD
+107 TTIRLD

-142 WDKVGNYLHFNLKPD
+142 WDNINGYLYYNLKPD
-157 SSFRL
+157 SPFRL

-174 AKRENI
+174 INRENL
-180 QVLTPEYES
+180 QVLSSDYDVSSVTSLY
-189 NKEAYDWIA
+189 YDWIN

-205 YVFVDRNHDY
+205 YVFLDKNHSY
-215 ILRKNDQS
+215 
-223 GTFSLTERYFWNY
+223 TFKSPFQNTNANMDGQLYLLNY
-236 NMFSKNGS
+236 NMFSKDGVNT
-244 VIIPDYGLMAFPIY
+244 IPDYGLLVVPIY
-258 KDENHK
+258 KDQNHK
-264 IRCHFKRN
+264 IRCHFKIG
-272 SLQDVDDIYID
+272 DKDIYID
-283 ISHDGLEGFRD
+283 VSHDGLSAFRS

-309 MCPLHLKDFTCKIDG
+309 MCPLHLDGFTCS
-324 DNLIIE
+324 IE
-330 GYVPNYPPYG
+330 GDYLVIEGDPSTTNPLT
-340 SDSSVNKIFS
+340 NNAMFS
-350 RNYINCA
+350 KNYINCM
-357 QTVDNGYK
+357 QTENNDFDTHSYY
-365 LHGSTIASG
+365 
-374 RDWFFKGVLIGGKA
+374 FKGVFIGGRSF
-388 TPDIPS
+388 PDIPS
-394 ETVKYSG
+394 KTAQYSG
-401 FGSPSLYTSNGLIN
+401 KGYYSPVISQFSLVN
-415 ASSRYTRAC
+415 ATSRYNRAC
-424 PRLYSSNYSSVNI
+424 PRLLSSNYSGVVI
-437 KCVGDEVEYS
+437 KCVGDELEYS
-447 WMDLIAK
+447 WMDLSAK
-454 HNGEWD
+454 HNNKWD
-460 DGTFSLLYT
+460 DGKFSLLYT

-491 ESSNYN
+491 EDSNYN

-541 LLDAYHPG
+541 LLDAYHPA
-549 HPTESITTTTR
+549 HPTETIETTTR

-568 FRSPTTGR
+568 FRSPTTGK

-590 GFGRTITKTI
+590 GFGRDVTKTI
-600 DKPAW
+600 TKPAW
-605 TDWTSIANYGIEVA
+605 TDWTSVASYGVGVA
-619 SNILNTAFTIDNVK
+619 SNVLNSAFTIANVK

-655 GLYVEAYRALDIDLD
+655 GLYAEAYSALDIDLD

-682 YGKFGNVNDFM
+682 YGKFGNVGDFM

-702 QADLQNITGKI
+702 QADLQNITGKT

>member
-59 VVKVK
+59 VIKVK
-64 KAPMELMGFN
+64 KSPMELMGFN

-81 NENPTHKYVYF
+81 NQNPTHRYIYF

-107 ETTIRLD
+107 DTTIRLD

-128 WDNGALIERASLDR
+128 WDDGALIERASLDR
-142 WDKVGNYLHFNLKPD
+142 WIWDKKTDYLYYNFQSGSP
-157 SSFRL
+157 FRL

-174 AKRENI
+174 INRENL
-180 QVLTPEYES
+180 QVLSSDYSS
-189 NKEAYDWIA
+189 NREAYDWIN
-198 QYVQCWE
+198 QNVQCWE
-205 YVFVDRNHDY
+205 YVFLDKNHDY
-215 ILRKNDQS
+215 SYCNFNTYSNVILSQR
-223 GTFSLTERYFWNY
+223 FYLNY
-236 NMFSKNGS
+236 NMFSKEGS
-244 VIIPDYGLMAFPIY
+244 ITIPDYGLLAVPIY
-258 KDENHK
+258 KDQNHK
-264 IRCHFKRN
+264 IVCHFKKG
-272 SLQDVDDIYID
+272 VADINIEV
-283 ISHDGLEGFRD
+283 SHDGLVAFRNR
-294 LNNDASYF
+294 NNDATYF
-302 FGDKYGL
+302 FADKYGL
-309 MCPLHLKDFTCKIDG
+309 MCPLHLKGFTCRIDG
-324 DNLIIE
+324 NNLVIE
-330 GYVPNYPPYG
+330 GDPNTDTG
-340 SDSSVNKIFS
+340 SFGVQFFS
-350 RNYINCA
+350 KNYINCL
-357 QTVDNGYK
+357 QTEK
-365 LHGSTIASG
+365 LQGGNI
-374 RDWFFKGVLIGGKA
+374 WCKGVFIGGKA

-394 ETVKYSG
+394 ETAKYSG
-401 FGSPSLYTSNGLIN
+401 KGFTNGISREELISNPGYGTPE
-415 ASSRYTRAC
+415 SMC
-424 PRLYSSNYSSVNI
+424 PRLYSSNYSSVVV
-437 KCVGDEVEYS
+437 KCVGDEIEYS
-447 WMDLIAK
+447 WMDLGGWIIK
-454 HNGEWD
+454 EQKYG
-460 DGTFSLLYT
+460 DGKFSLLYT

-491 ESSNYN
+491 EDSNYN

-529 SFANALGGGVGG
+529 SFANSLGGGVGG
-541 LLDAYHPG
+541 LLDAYHPA
-549 HPTESITTTTR
+549 HPTETTDTITR
-560 DLKAKGGK
+560 DLKATGGR

-590 GFGRTITKTI
+590 GFGREVTKTI
-600 DKPAW
+600 TKPAW
-605 TDWTSIANYGIEVA
+605 TDWTSVVGYGIKVA
-619 SNILNTAFTIDNVK
+619 TGVLNSACTIANVK

-655 GLYVEAYRALDIDLD
+655 GLYAEAYQALDIDTD
-670 RCYQYHYMYGYK
+670 RCCQYHHMYGYK
-682 YGKFGNVNDFM
+682 YGKFGNVNDFI
-693 NIRHYFNYI
+693 NIRKYFNYI

-733 RLWNVS
+733 RLWNVT
-739 DKMFDYEVEN
+739 DHMFDFYETGNN

>member
-64 KAPMELMGFN
+64 KPPMELMGYN

-81 NENPTHKYVYF
+81 NQNPTHRYIYF
-92 FIDKVEYISGGDNDS
+92 FIDKVEYISGGDNVSD
-107 ETTIRLD
+107 TTIRLD

-142 WDKVGNYLHFNLKPD
+142 WDNINGYLYYNLKPD
-157 SSFRL
+157 SPFRL

-174 AKRENI
+174 INRENL
-180 QVLTPEYES
+180 QVLNSDYDTSSVTSLY
-189 NKEAYDWIA
+189 YDWIN

-205 YVFVDRNHDY
+205 YVFLDKNHQY
-215 ILRKNDQS
+215 AYRATTQTGQNNLSQ
-223 GTFSLTERYFWNY
+223 TWLLNY
-236 NMFSKNGS
+236 NMFSKEGTDT
-244 VIIPDYGLMAFPIY
+244 IPDYGLLVIPIY
-258 KDENHK
+258 KDQNHK
-264 IRCHFKRN
+264 IRCHFKYGN
-272 SLQDVDDIYID
+272 KDIYID
-283 ISHDGLEGFRD
+283 VSHDGLSAFRGV
-294 LNNDASYF
+294 NNDASYF

-309 MCPLHLKDFTCKIDG
+309 MCPLYLEGTTCSIEG

-330 GYVPNYPPYG
+330 GDP
-340 SDSSVNKIFS
+340 SDTNPVTNTAIFTK
-350 RNYINCA
+350 NYINCM
-357 QTVDNGYK
+357 QTEDNGYT
-365 LHGSTIASG
+365 STSYS
-374 RDWFFKGVLIGGKA
+374 FKGVFIGGRSF
-388 TPDIPS
+388 PDIPS
-394 ETVKYSG
+394 KTAQYSG
-401 FGSPSLYTSNGLIN
+401 KGYYSPVISQFSLVN
-415 ASSRYTRAC
+415 ATSRYTRAC
-424 PRLYSSNYSSVNI
+424 PRLLSSNYSGVVI
-437 KCVGDEVEYS
+437 KCVGDELEYS
-447 WMDLIAK
+447 WLDLSAK
-454 HNGEWD
+454 HNDKWD
-460 DGTFSLLYT
+460 DGKFSLLYT

-491 ESSNYN
+491 EDSNYN

-529 SFANALGGGVGG
+529 SFANALGGGVSG
-541 LLDAYHPG
+541 LLDAYHPA
-549 HPTESITTTTR
+549 HPTETIETTTR

-568 FRSPTTGR
+568 FRSPTTGK

-590 GFGRTITKTI
+590 GFGRDVTKTI
-600 DKPAW
+600 TKPAW
-605 TDWTSIANYGIEVA
+605 TDWTSVASYGVGVA
-619 SNILNTAFTIDNVK
+619 SNVLNSAFTIANVK

-702 QADLQNITGKI
+702 QADLQNITGKT

>member
-23 RFDTRAQQEEYF
+23 RFDSRAQQEEYF

-64 KAPMELMGFN
+64 KAPMELMGYN

-81 NENPTHKYVYF
+81 NQNPAHKYVYF

-142 WDKVGNYLHFNLKPD
+142 WDKGGTNLFLFYNLGPD
-157 SSFRL
+157 SPFRL

-174 AKRENI
+174 INRENL
-180 QVLTPEYES
+180 QVLSSQYSS
-189 NKEAYDWIA
+189 NKEAYDWIN

-205 YVFVDRNHDY
+205 YVFLD
-215 ILRKNDQS
+215 KNQTYAFPNFNTDDIVYLQEPS
-223 GTFSLTERYFWNY
+223 RFYWNY
-236 NMFSKNGS
+236 NMFSKEGS
-244 VIIPDYGLMAFPIY
+244 NTIPDYGLLTIPLY
-258 KDENHK
+258 KDTNHK
-264 IRCHFKRN
+264 IICRFNVKDTGN
-272 SLQDVDDIYID
+272 INVVVNIEV
-283 ISHDGLEGFRD
+283 SHDGLAAFRKH
-294 LNNDASYF
+294 NNDASYF
-302 FGDKYGL
+302 FADKYGL
-309 MCPLHLKDFTCKIDG
+309 MCPLLLEGFTCKIEG
-324 DNLIIE
+324 NNLVIE
-330 GYVPNYPPYG
+330 GDPDTPNG
-340 SDSSVNKIFS
+340 FLGNQFFS
-350 RNYINCA
+350 KNYINCL
-357 QTVDNGYK
+357 QTEK
-365 LHGSTIASG
+365 ISG
-374 RDWFFKGVLIGGKA
+374 KKYDCKGVFIGGKA

-394 ETVKYSG
+394 ETAKYSG
-401 FGSPSLYTSNGLIN
+401 QGYENQVLR
-415 ASSRYTRAC
+415 ASILLATKRNTRAC
-424 PRLYSSNYSSVNI
+424 PRLLSSNYSSVAI
-437 KCVGDEVEYS
+437 KCVGDELEYS
-447 WMDLIAK
+447 WMDLSAK
-454 HNGEWD
+454 HNNKWD
-460 DGTFSLLYT
+460 DGKFSLLYT

-491 ESSNYN
+491 EDSNYN

-529 SFANALGGGVGG
+529 SFANALGGGVSG

-549 HPTESITTTTR
+549 HPTETIDTITR
-560 DLKAKGGK
+560 DLKAKGGR
-568 FRSPTTGR
+568 FRSPKTGR

-590 GFGRTITKTI
+590 GFGREVTKTI
-600 DKPAW
+600 TKPAW
-605 TDWTSIANYGIEVA
+605 TDWTSVASYGIKVA
-619 SNILNTAFTIDNVK
+619 TGVLNSAFTIDNVK

-702 QADLQNITGKI
+702 QADLQNITGKT

>member
-23 RFDTRAQQEEYF
+23 RFDNRAQQEEYF
-35 KVSTLFANAKSVNF
+35 NVSTLFANAKSVNF

-59 VVKVK
+59 VIKVK
-64 KAPMELMGFN
+64 KAPMELMGYN

-81 NENPTHKYVYF
+81 NQNPTHRYIYF

-107 ETTIRLD
+107 DTTIRLD

-142 WDKVGNYLHFNLKPD
+142 WDNGTSSSLFLNYNLEPD
-157 SSFRL
+157 SPFRL

-174 AKRENI
+174 INRENL
-180 QVLTPEYES
+180 QVLSSDYSS
-189 NKEAYDWIA
+189 NKAAYDWIN

-205 YVFVDRNHDY
+205 YVFLDKNHDY
-215 ILRKNDQS
+215 TYKNLYINQNPVLS
-223 GTFSLTERYFWNY
+223 KRYFFNY
-236 NMFSKNGS
+236 NMFSKEGS
-244 VIIPDYGLMAFPIY
+244 ITIPDYGLMAVPIY
-258 KDENHK
+258 KDQNHK
-264 IRCHFKRN
+264 IVCHF
-272 SLQDVDDIYID
+272 SVDNNDIYTEV
-283 ISHDGLEGFRD
+283 SHDGLVAFRN

-302 FGDKYGL
+302 FTDKYGL
-309 MCPLHLKDFTCKIDG
+309 MCPLHLKGFTCRIEGNNLVIDG
-324 DNLIIE
+324 EPSGGVVGTGVQFFTKD
-330 GYVPNYPPYG
+330 
-340 SDSSVNKIFS
+340 
-350 RNYINCA
+350 YINCL
-357 QTVDNGYK
+357 QTEKYGNYNY
-365 LHGSTIASG
+365 
-374 RDWFFKGVLIGGKA
+374 KGVFIGGKGY
-388 TPDIPS
+388 PDIPS
-394 ETVKYSG
+394 ETSKYSG
-401 FGSPSLYTSNGLIN
+401 RGYENQFLYASIRLATSRN
-415 ASSRYTRAC
+415 TRAC
-424 PRLYSSNYSSVNI
+424 PRLLSSNYSSVNI

-447 WMDLIAK
+447 WMDLSAK
-454 HNGEWD
+454 HNNKWD
-460 DGTFSLLYT
+460 DGKFSLLYT

-486 YGVYI
+486 YGVYTAD
-491 ESSNYN
+491 SNYN

-506 TSIAIVNSAYA
+506 TSVAIVNSAYA

-541 LLDAYHPG
+541 LLDAYHPA
-549 HPTESITTTTR
+549 HPTETIKTTTR

-568 FRSPTTGR
+568 FRSPTTGK

-590 GFGRTITKTI
+590 GFGREVTKTI
-600 DKPAW
+600 TKPAW
-605 TDWTSIANYGIEVA
+605 TDWTSVASYGVGVA
-619 SNILNTAFTIDNVK
+619 SNVLNSAFTIANVK

-655 GLYVEAYRALDIDLD
+655 GLYVEAYQALDIDLD

-682 YGKFGNVNDFM
+682 YGKFGNVNDFI
-693 NIRHYFNYI
+693 NIRKYFNYI

-739 DKMFDYEVEN
+739 DKMFNYDMEN